1 MKKRNFWAKCIAFL
15 LVVVMVLSEQN
26 ITTLGETIGSYAQ
39 ERMAGSSEQETE
51 RAIIKEDSSQESS
64 SADGSSSS
72 SSETSQAESSA
83 TQNDSQ
89 QTQQTGKNSDAG
101 SAQTD
106 QGTSAPSGQ
115 QALTND
121 ASGADNAD
129 AQNEKKTADDKKN
142 NRQNAQKK
150 QKAKTEEQND
160 GQTAGNENGQDNGGN
175 NGENTGDKSGKTFKD
190 VAEENYGKNGKT
202 ETASVTFEQW
212 DDKDKVYAGETVNFE
227 VEYVLKAPAYYNY
240 GNQGEPLF
248 DTYDGTEIVL
258 HLPEGLSI
266 DESVEET
273 LAGID
278 IIAPDDN
285 PDFAAMQTK
294 PNDWVLKFEDNLAK
308 ISVVTGD
315 VTKSF
320 LLPIKVDG
328 NGTLEAG
335 HIFNFGSK
343 GTLAEIKT
351 SFTIMDRTGATD
363 TATDQKFDK
372 NIPTET
378 ERVNEQNKLTS
389 KTDDEW
395 IIKKTAVSEADGGVI
410 VSSDTVSSDKKTV
423 TVKYDLEVGLK
434 GEDGAIATEASVYG
448 RNGRVPFDSI
458 SLTEIPM
465 VTGPDGQKMAVQP
478 TSITVTPNYES
489 YTGGPITMVKAAS
502 GDSWNLPEDVS
513 TLPVDTCAG
522 KSAGDNVADSAP
534 YRSTYQVEM
543 VYDYAEF
550 ISHYYDPAE
559 KQGQVTIN
567 NKAELTY
574 TLKGLTQISSE
585 SDADQYTGEVTRPA
599 QLNLQKMIVAHGNST
614 SKEYTLT
621 NFPAGDPV
629 NGAVTYTIQKEDGS
643 LPQLYSRTEIN
654 NADGTTTYTYSKLEG
669 KEGEPVQ
676 VSYDKEKKVATVT
689 YTPSADNTTGQ
700 VSVWLDDGTYIVQE
714 TGMPANTVYDYVT
727 VNGKTVETSG
737 DSDNTAGSTAAA
749 EITIAQAG
757 TATAAFYNKEQLGSI
772 TMQKN
777 GVKSGETAGPLQGA
791 VFGLYESKDAAKAD
805 TNGTSPTAKATSNDK
820 GKIVFDRLTYSE
832 TGTTYYVKE
841 IQAPEDYRIDTEIYD
856 FTISSANPDVTLE
869 NPIVNTFNLAPV
881 KLQKYVWTGS
891 SAGDNGYVAVNS
903 VTSKIFNDNGGSF
916 SIEKKIVTTEGKTR
930 WEPVSDKS
938 ALTLGVNGDIETY
951 LPVYDDNGA
960 EITYRFKE
968 ILPESWH
975 ADDSTKETTE
985 TQTAADGSQKQ
996 VRVTYSEEFTLSD
1009 YLGKQPEEINND
1021 DVIKMYNNRS
1031 GSIRLTKDFYEATS
1045 GGMQK
1050 VSSGSDLTATFALY
1064 YSTSKDGTDLQ
1075 PYQIN
1080 GVTVAETVQAGKS
1093 VGFNDLPRKI
1103 NGEAVY
1109 YYLVETSASDGYAP
1123 SRGDKAKLT
1132 GQNQA
1137 TLTDKTVEIA
1147 VDTETKQCPVY
1158 GPFNFTEAISTGSSG
1173 GNENAEIIL
1182 DQTAIIKN
1190 VEQKVPL
1197 LVEKVNSYD
1206 DTFVPGAEYSV
1217 YEYEENKTTLKDYA
1231 DKSPIVQSDGT
1242 KLENIDIINGGTL
1255 VKLEPGN
1262 KYIVIETTV
1271 PTGYKDV
1278 TTAGLEEND
1287 SNPLIVDLTDITE
1300 GNVDTDEKKR
1310 TVRLRNQPDPK
1321 VQITKTLVNAD
1332 GSETTLNGVEFTVYT
1347 KTQDGTFTP
1356 ATIYGQT
1363 NYTITSGTS
1372 GNKQLP
1378 AGEYYLKEDIPE
1390 GNPNNILD
1398 PSEPAYS
1405 SLYPEK
1411 VTIDD
1416 KEVKIGERAEDGFY
1430 FGPYPVTDSKDI
1442 IDLGT
1447 IKNYSNKG
1455 AVTVTKKG
1463 AQVGTDDLLSLAGAE
1478 FTIYKK
1484 VIDDQNK
1491 EQLVNAGTA
1500 TSGSDGKATFS
1511 NLDIYDTNGQKITYV
1526 IEETTAPTGY
1536 TASEEELTVT
1546 LKPEETVTK
1555 GTNGAVLEI
1564 VNQPVTSF
1572 TVNKVYYNMW
1582 EHEFTQKEYELPGT
1596 VIALYEKTTDENGN
1610 VSYEYKDV
1618 KTTNE
1623 DGSVTFNNLEQ
1634 AKEYV
1639 AIEVR
1644 VPDGEEYQYLEPKDY
1659 QSDGIHKKVYLKPD
1673 YDPKSENAG
1682 LNNLPQTISG
1692 NELDQYYYV
1701 TKEANN
1707 TGKPENP
1714 SPETLV
1720 NVENW
1725 AQLQIRKFV
1734 TDNKG
1739 SEDESQREINNAQFD
1754 LYMQVVNDGIEPNE
1768 NGEIPLA
1775 YTEGSKNYK
1784 LVGSYSSGTL
1794 YDENGKRMDGW
1805 FGTDILKSADNVV
1818 YWLVEREA
1826 GIGAKI
1832 DKANVVTLIKRHD
1845 TSYVNATTGY
1855 QYVNEDGET
1864 ITCNPNNVLTYED
1877 NTVSKREF
1885 ENIPVDGDGG
1895 EMYSTVRIA
1904 KWAGSYDNKT
1914 GTKNKEYTPLGNAVF
1929 ELLLVDSSGRDYK
1942 TLDTLTT
1949 GLDNDTIGQPES
1961 TDEEDGS
1968 GTGEQDETQDKPLTS
1983 WASSKAFSW
1992 SQMETIKEELAGQG
2006 VSEETLNDIFRTDDE
2021 GNHYVRVM
2029 IKESK
2034 APSGYWAEKNTFY
2047 MYMFFQNKEVE
2058 NSSEGTEYIT
2068 TEIFN
2073 DAYYVTGDHN
2083 SAAYKDATLA
2093 ENQPDNT
2100 WAFYP
2105 TREGSDGQTYA
2116 LFDGNYTAP
2125 DDADGAA
2132 GKNAQQYRLVNW
2144 PVDRQPVTVQKY
2156 GYEVREGENSN
2167 LNMTSEELNDYY
2179 NNPSQSYTDR
2189 VPLQVT
2195 MRLERYMNGK
2205 WQAYAYS
2212 TEDTDGKFTTNARG
2226 YFAFPDGLP
2235 RGTYRIIEDPTNEQ
2249 LSGQLQNYENIYD
2262 GKGNFEGGSST
2273 EQKEAAYY
2281 FTVSGQNVHITMYN
2295 PKKLSLT
2302 VKKTDM
2308 SGDPVN
2314 SFEFT
2319 LSKVKDANNQPNSSK
2334 PQENTGTDGTATF
2347 DQLDTGTYKLDE
2359 ALSSTYSKK
2368 YFGKY
2373 FEKMYASY
2381 TRQDVEEVTG
2391 ENLGNMVNGN
2401 GIFLGYTRSLKTGPN
2416 GTSVQITKKTDLS
2429 DYRQSTGTPL
2439 SVLTV
2444 ENPVKDDFQIKKTD
2458 TDTLVR
2464 NLPGAKFDIYYVSF
2478 DQVVED
2484 DSDIFGTATPPT
2496 PVDIIKDSNSITGWT
2511 KFPGST
2517 TDDSEQNGDD
2527 YKGGYWVT
2535 GEDGIIQISNADP
2548 GIYQITEREAPTG
2561 YNKSNTTQYIVLTG
2575 GLNIGTVTID
2585 GASIK
2590 KVEPD
2595 TAETGTTGVDTANT
2609 DILTFTNEAQVTLT
2623 VSKTINDGNDGNVK
2637 VPDSQKSDFTFELYG
2652 STTDAGGKIVVNTND
2667 VRTAKDGDK
2676 TISAVGDTTTETIT
2690 FTGLTRGE
2698 TYFLKETS
2706 MSKGFAL
2713 NNVTINTSQTGE
2725 ATGDS
2730 QTAGTAADNQTT
2742 AKVEKAGEYYKIT
2755 LPDTSAGLSIT
2766 ADNTYLYGQVSIMKV
2781 DGADGTR
2788 LSGAAFE
2795 VYRDGVKGTGT
2806 LLNDVDFEEE
2816 KDSTG
2821 KGTGIYT
2828 AKLLLTSI
2836 SGNTFYIYEKSAP
2849 DNYLPDESSYIKVT
2863 TLTPGQVAD
2872 VETKAKDELNKD
2884 WSSSKYATSGST
2896 ESNNE
2901 AMLGDYIFPNYKG
2914 ANIELVKYDN
2924 VRAAK
2929 NSSVESEKPAPLNGV
2944 TFTLYQRTINPKGNW
2959 SRADS
2964 DITGT
2969 DGKIQF
2975 LVNPD
2980 MQYALAEE
2988 STGLITNYQGL
2999 EGIYSYAGGT
3009 ESDSSLSTETVSVD
3023 GQDKTLY
3030 LLNNNALTKGETYA
3044 YNAYNIPYVNLE
3056 IRKFN
3061 ALEPSNEN
3069 VRMTAKAALYD
3080 VTDVESFKDSIASDE
3095 DVENFL
3101 AGTENGDG
3109 TRTEPTAIRSDIA
3122 VNNKT
3127 GQVSGES
3134 GIEYYSFATV
3144 QNVAV
3149 AGRTYLVVE
3158 TEAAGS
3164 TLIKD
3169 NKQVQWYDLITVP
3182 AGSRTAEAAVL
3193 KNVQG
3198 SVSSDLAKEVVDKKE
3213 SYTSLFTEGTTVQ
3226 YTIKPTVNSNK
3237 YPLSKFVVRDEGLTA
3252 YNGDTEL
3259 SGYMKDHYSLTE
3271 VTVGQATHDTKDY
3284 ADGNY
3289 PIMATVTFIGSDAQG
3304 QETVLG
3310 TPQTLDV
3317 SSQAQTFSLPADA
3330 AGKAEKV
3337 EISYASEGFKKATT
3351 FATGDNTTDGY
3362 VLGTDFKPGAITV
3375 TAVLDQQ
3382 GGMEP
3387 DGKTPQKAI
3396 TKVRNKTTS
3405 MLEYYTWT
3413 SGGQRVKAE
3422 PIPKESTADITFAE
3436 QQAAKVSITKTAGE
3450 DSARLGENISY
3461 TITLK
3466 NAEDAGA
3473 AMEDPYL
3480 VDFLPQGT
3488 TFVAYGN
3495 EDKNGDGKGDEVY
3508 LDAGDTGITLGSV
3521 TTMSQNGENAVRIN
3535 LDGSLQPGKSVQITL
3550 IAKVENAATSYG
3562 ASIINNVIAGS
3573 DEKGV
3578 VSDGNALGA
3587 SFKNAS
3593 GQWPGTMSSILADL
3607 QVDTNRINTFE
3618 DMLGNQSGDG
3628 VVAAQSSVNWT
3639 TQSDMVLVKSAKGN
3653 ADTNGSYSTNALSTV
3668 TNDANGAMN
3677 YRLSLSNTSALY
3689 GRTGISVIDI
3699 LPTFGD
3705 YTGGNTPRESVWGL
3719 TFGSVDNV
3727 SVITQTNEPGQTSQR
3742 YLNEGNEYK
3751 VYYYIGKLTADSEEI
3766 AQSDEHKMKYSDV
3779 YDDVMQ
3785 IDFNSTSTSLPTDWT
3800 AQRPADITDVTAF
3813 IVAVNPVIALTQGT
3827 TLVVDYTAKVN
3838 GGAGW
3843 DDNRLNE
3850 YSWQNTVNSFS
3861 AIYKNY
3867 KLNGERPENA
3877 KLASD
3882 YVNSNQVS
3890 GTIVPGQVKVGGH
3903 IWIDKDGDG
3912 VWEDGESVD
3921 NFVGT
3926 ALAEQNK
3933 EDVLIKNLLNDLG
3946 ITLYSYDGDSGTA
3959 QKVGT
3964 YDKSAD
3970 TNWLNKAYFEFGGL
3984 MPSMLLN
3991 GVNEDNAYKNDIQ
4004 PDTETAFGGGLLD
4017 VTKLKGTSPKT
4028 YRLGIDIP
4036 EDAGDYEVTDLGET
4050 TGKSRDPQLLMNPNT
4065 ITDAALKEDII
4076 SETKDNNFR
4085 RATVIDNTVESE
4097 QFYLWSRATD
4107 VYDQTKDLGIVP
4119 LRDLKI
4125 VKTAADSSSTKLEN
4139 VSLTVYGPFSDKKI
4153 ADGITEA
4160 DLTNGTTIMTNSSG
4174 EALFTDLLRF
4184 QNYVI
4189 MENSTVPGYE
4199 LDNATAT
4206 GGTGTNIE
4214 QRTVTMTNEEEQR
4227 EEKTVW
4233 ILKSPSPSITTSTE
4247 TVTVTNEKIP
4257 TKVTLKAS
4265 KTLENKDLGNQQFTF
4280 KLWDGTTGMDAIGN
4294 EEKLVDTK
4302 KNNASGEVTFEELSF
4317 NTTGS
4322 HTYYITEELHADSK
4336 GANPYQGITYDTS
4349 IYEVTVNVS
4358 WNPDD
4363 SNEKPIGLTSEVTYK
4378 KLDNQGNVLDESVSA
4393 NEVKFTNIYG
4403 AIGSWT
4409 PEGTKTL
4416 TGRDMK
4422 EGETYTFSVREVT
4435 TGDGQNTGDDTATGE
4450 TTVPADSTGSVT
4462 GGTDGQP
4469 SNITFT
4475 PINYTLDDVG
4485 THTYTIVEDKAG
4497 QKIAGVTYDNTT
4509 YTVEVTVEDNGD
4521 GTLDPHVTYKVG
4533 DTTANQADFTNI
4545 YEPTPITYKPYISKT
4560 LTGHELPVN
4569 TENKKEK
4576 TFTFSLSK
4584 GSCNPED
4591 GVQMPST
4598 KTLKIP
4604 ITKESNADASV
4615 VKSFG
4620 DITFTKAGTYS
4631 FTINEV
4637 KTNEVGVTYDETIW
4651 TVTVEVTDDK
4661 EGNLT
4666 KTVTYTNNK
4675 SQQAVT
4681 ITNDTIPFTNNY
4693 QPTSIEVPLSV
4704 SKAVEGANMPKP
4716 QTFTFKLSM
4725 NGQNEGSVIIP
4736 QEGITKE
4743 VTVSQTGEEYR
4754 ETVRFAPI
4762 TFTKAGTY
4770 TFKIEETA
4778 TLPDGYTMPT
4788 PTRYVQVVV
4797 SDNNGALQSSVTYY
4811 MSNPGVL
4818 DGDNTA
4824 SRFTNNYQ
4832 TVDVD
4837 FAPKVIKTLNGDIP
4851 AGTKEFQFKI
4861 ENISGDKT
4869 GFSITNADCVVGY
4882 TQTTG
4887 NKEASF
4893 EPITFTKAGEYKF
4906 RIEEISTD
4914 ADGNKGYTYD
4924 DSKWILTVNVVDDP
4938 DDNDNHLK
4946 ATGTYV
4952 KEDGSGSNNNAASFT
4967 NYYDVTPD
4975 TYAPQV
4981 KKTITGADIPTG
4993 REDEFDFTLTYK
5005 DAESAYVGED
5015 VTGSVKYGSD
5025 IMAVNDVKNLTMT
5038 GSGESSFEEL
5048 TFTKAGT
5055 YTFEIAET
5063 SGNQPGY
5070 KYDSSKWT
5078 LTVNVVDENGE
5089 LKATPSYTKAG
5100 DSSVTHATFTNTY
5113 SVTPDTFT
5121 PQVEKQFSD
5130 DSVTRPTAKDFTFKL
5145 TADEQNPAGGA
5156 FTGYDETTGSGTALE
5171 GANTIETKVNGSGT
5185 GAFDTITFTKAGTY
5199 NFRIQEEAG
5208 SDLGY
5213 TYDDAVWTLTVQV
5226 DDIGGALQVTN
5237 NDVTYQSND
5246 TTVEPNNEKAVFVNE
5261 YHYISSIIINKE
5273 VLRGNA
5279 VYETDDVFYAGI
5291 FRKVDNTGGGTGSET
5306 GNISYEI
5313 VKNVVVDNKTV
5324 ESGVVQLANND
5335 SVEVYVPLGGE
5346 DQTEAIT
5353 YYVFETDA
5361 KGHPLVSFDEDGNA
5375 VYNQSFAYEISSE
5388 STGKDETV
5396 NGRGEVYVTP
5406 DTAGAHPEVTI
5417 TNRATSVSIEKRDI
5431 SGNPLTGAFLE
5442 LWKQSDS
5449 VDVGVDAD
5457 ADRTKAANGDILLDT
5472 WTSDGTPHE
5481 LTAELAV
5488 GGTYYLREAE
5498 VPAGY
5503 VQAADILFTVEN
5515 GDPITLVME
5524 DENQAG
5530 VLGQIQVTKRL
5541 SAIDETTFDNID
5553 LVAEDATVYV
5563 GLFTDAQGEHPYGED
5578 YVKEIHIQDAS
5589 SGTVTFDNL
5598 PSGTYYVFETQQDGT
5613 VIPYGELQAD
5623 AAGSGAG
5630 FICAGDGS
5638 NGGVK
5643 EITLNPDTGAPEG
5656 STELGNVYYGDLP
5669 DGFAYQGELMITKA
5683 VMKDGAPADSS
5694 DTFYAGIFTS
5704 ETETVPYKVV
5714 ALKNNG
5720 TVTVEV
5726 PLGGENGMDPVT
5738 YYIYETDADGNKID
5752 KNSFAYTVSGE
5763 GTVDLDVDNTT
5774 AGRTIINTMASDP
5787 DTTRTI
5793 REKNDSD
5800 TKKISTDTSKKSTGT
5815 NRRTSSSKTGDDTRV
5830 GLYLL
5835 FFAAAAVGIIL
5846 TLRKRK
5852 EDKPE

>member
-64 SADGSSSS
+64 SAAGSSAS
-72 SSETSQAESSA
+72 SSETSQAESSVSK
-83 TQNDSQ
+83 NDSQ
-89 QTQQTGKNSDAG
+89 KTQQPDKNSGAD
-101 SAQTD
+101 SAQTG

-121 ASGADNAD
+121 ASGADNAG

-160 GQTAGNENGQDNGGN
+160 GQTAGDENGQDNGGN

-285 PDFAAMQTK
+285 PDFADMQTK

-434 GEDGAIATEASVYG
+434 GKDGAIATEASVYG

-458 SLTEIPM
+458 SLTEIPT

-489 YTGGPITMVKAAS
+489 YTGRPITMVKAAS
-502 GDSWNLPEDVS
+502 GDSWNLPKDVS
-513 TLPVDTCAG
+513 NLPVDTCAG
-522 KSAGDNVADSAP
+522 KSVGDNVADSAP
-534 YRSTYQVEM
+534 YRSTYRVEM

-599 QLNLQKMIVAHGNST
+599 QLNLQKMIVAHGDST
-614 SKEYTLT
+614 SKEYTLA

-629 NGAVTYTIQKEDGS
+629 NNAVTYTIQEKDNTP
-643 LPQLYSRTEIN
+643 LQFYSRTETQN
-654 NADGTTTYTYSKLEG
+654 EDGTTTYTYNKLEG

-676 VSYDKEKKVATVT
+676 VSYNKAKTVATVI
-689 YTPSADNTTGQ
+689 YTPSADNTSGQ

-714 TGMPANTVYDYVT
+714 TGMPANTVYDHVT
-727 VNGKTVETSG
+727 VDGETVETSG

-777 GVKSGETAGPLQGA
+777 GVKSGETGGPLQGA

-820 GKIVFDRLTYSE
+820 GEVVFERLIYSE

-841 IQAPEDYRIDTEIYD
+841 IQAPEDYRIDTTIHECPISSTNPD
-856 FTISSANPDVTLE
+856 FTLQ
-869 NPIVNTFNLAPV
+869 NPIVNTYNLAPV
-881 KLQKYVWTGS
+881 KLQKYVWNGS
-891 SAGDNGYVAVNS
+891 ADNDGYVKVGSA
-903 VTSKIFNDNGGSF
+903 TSTIFNSNGGSF
-916 SIEKKIVTTEGKTR
+916 SIEKKVVTSDGET
-930 WEPVSDKS
+930 WETVSDKS
-938 ALTLGVNGDIETY
+938 ALILGSNGDIVTY
-951 LPVYDDNGA
+951 LPVYDDNGNV
-960 EITYRFKE
+960 ITYRFKE
-968 ILPESWH
+968 ILPEGWH
-975 ADDSTKETTE
+975 ADDPTKETTE
-985 TQTAADGSQKQ
+985 TQTNSDGTQKQ
-996 VRVTYSEEFTLSD
+996 VRVTCSKGFNLVKS
-1009 YLGKQPEEINND
+1009 LGKQPDEIEATDIIEMKND
-1021 DVIKMYNNRS
+1021 RS
-1031 GSIRLTKDFYEATS
+1031 GSIEVTKDFYEAAS

-1050 VSSGSDLTATFALY
+1050 VSSGSNLTATFALY
-1064 YSTSKDGTDLQ
+1064 YSTKDDRTELQ
-1075 PYQIN
+1075 PYQNITKD
-1080 GVTVAETVQAGKS
+1080 VKAGTS
-1093 VGFNDLPRKI
+1093 VKFKDLPRTI
-1103 NGEAVY
+1103 DGNAVY
-1109 YYLVETSASDGYAP
+1109 YYLVETSAPDGYAP
-1123 SRGDKAKLT
+1123 SPSQKDKKNFL
-1132 GQNQA
+1132 GKNQA
-1137 TLTDKTVEIA
+1137 ALLDNTLKVMVNEEERD
-1147 VDTETKQCPVY
+1147 CPVY
-1158 GPFNFTEAISTGSSG
+1158 GPFNFTEEISTGSSG
-1173 GNENAEIIL
+1173 GTVNTEIVL

-1197 LVEKVNSYD
+1197 LVKKENSYD
-1206 DTFVPGAEYSV
+1206 KTFVKGTAYSV
-1217 YEYEENKTTLKDYA
+1217 YEYVEGKTSYDYYKNQTPVNGLNNIEIDSEN
-1231 DKSPIVQSDGT
+1231 
-1242 KLENIDIINGGTL
+1242 GTL
-1255 VKLEPGN
+1255 SKLEPGG

-1271 PTGYKDV
+1271 PSRYKDV
-1278 TTAGLEEND
+1278 TMNEANEGE
-1287 SNPLIVDLTDITE
+1287 NPLLVDLTDITE
-1300 GNVDTDEKKR
+1300 GSIDTDEEAR
-1310 TVRLRNQPDPK
+1310 TVTLKNRPDPK
-1321 VQITKTLVNAD
+1321 VQITKTLVNAS
-1332 GSETTLNGVEFTVYT
+1332 GQETPLNGVKFGVYKKTVE
-1347 KTQDGTFTP
+1347 GESVTFTP
-1356 ATIYGQT
+1356 VTIYGEA

-1378 AGEYYLKEDIPE
+1378 AGKYYLKEVIPE

-1398 PSEPAYS
+1398 PSDKAYE
-1405 SLYPEK
+1405 SLYLET
-1411 VTIDD
+1411 VTIDG
-1416 KEVKIGERAEDGFY
+1416 KEVEIGERAEDGFY
-1430 FGPYPVTDSKDI
+1430 FGPYTVTDSKDI

-1455 AVTVTKKG
+1455 TVTVTKKG
-1463 AQVGTDDLLSLAGAE
+1463 AQVGKDELLPLANAE
-1478 FTIYKK
+1478 FTIYKQGETPTE
-1484 VIDDQNK
+1484 DSP
-1491 EQLVNAGTA
+1491 TA

-1511 NLDIYDTNGQKITYV
+1511 NLDIYDNNGQKITYV
-1526 IEETTAPTGY
+1526 IEETTAPIDY
-1536 TASEEELTVT
+1536 TASEEKFTVQLEPGKTVT
-1546 LKPEETVTK
+1546 MDTSDKELV
-1555 GTNGAVLEI
+1555 I

-1582 EHEFTQKEYELPGT
+1582 EHEFTQKKYKLPGA
-1596 VIALYEKTTDENGN
+1596 VIALYEKTTNNSGETI
-1610 VSYEYKDV
+1610 YEYEDV

-1634 AKEYV
+1634 EKEYV

-1644 VPDGEEYQYLEPKDY
+1644 VPEGEEYQYLEPKDY
-1659 QSDGIHKKVYLKPD
+1659 QSDGTHKKVYLEPD
-1673 YDPKSENAG
+1673 YDPKSENST
-1682 LNNLPQTISG
+1682 LNTLPSPISV
-1692 NELDQYYYV
+1692 NDLDKYYYV
-1701 TKEANN
+1701 RKEANS
-1707 TGKPENP
+1707 TGDPVNP

-1739 SEDESQREINNAQFD
+1739 KDNESQREINNAQFD
-1754 LYMQVVNDGIEPNE
+1754 LYMQVVDNS
-1768 NGEIPLA
+1768 EITPDASGKLPLA
-1775 YTEGSKNYK
+1775 YTEGSKDYK
-1784 LVGSYSSGTL
+1784 LIGSYSSGTL

-1832 DKANVVTLIKRHD
+1832 DGKNVVTLIKRHD
-1845 TSYVNATTGY
+1845 TNYVNNTTY
-1855 QYVNEDGET
+1855 TLDGQEVHPT
-1864 ITCNPNNVLTYED
+1864 NVMEYWD
-1877 NTVSKREF
+1877 NRVTQESF

-1914 GTKNKEYTPLGNAVF
+1914 GNKNEEYTPLGNAVF

-1949 GLDNDTIGQPES
+1949 GLDNNQIGQ
-1961 TDEEDGS
+1961 TRGQ
-1968 GTGEQDETQDKPLTS
+1968 GAKPLTS

-1992 SQMETIKEELAGQG
+1992 SQMETIKEELAEQG
-2006 VSEETLNDIFRTDDE
+2006 VSETILNDIFRTDKE

-2047 MYMFFQNKEVE
+2047 MYMFFQNNEVE
-2058 NSSEGTEYIT
+2058 GSSEGTKHIT

-2073 DAYYVTGDHN
+2073 DAYYVKGNHN
-2083 SAAYKDATLA
+2083 SDAYKNTALA
-2093 ENQPDNT
+2093 ENQSSDT

-2105 TREGSDGQTYA
+2105 TTKSDEGTGYDSFNGE
-2116 LFDGNYTAP
+2116 YTAP
-2125 DDADGAA
+2125 SDADGAQ
-2132 GKNAQQYRLVNW
+2132 GQGNAQQYRLVNW

-2179 NNPSQSYTDR
+2179 NDSSQLYTDR

-2195 MRLERYMNGK
+2195 MRLERYMDGK

-2212 TEDTDGKFTTNARG
+2212 TGNAAGEDTAETATGEKNAAGTGEFTTNARG

-2235 RGTYRIIEDPTNEQ
+2235 RGTYRIIEDPTDEQ
-2249 LSGQLQNYENIYD
+2249 LQGQMQYYENIYD

-2308 SGDPVN
+2308 SGSPVN
-2314 SFEFT
+2314 SFRFT
-2319 LSKVKDANNQPNSSK
+2319 LSKVKDANDQPDSSSLPK
-2334 PQENTGTDGTATF
+2334 NTVNDGTATF

-2381 TRQDVEEVTG
+2381 TRQDVESGTTG
-2391 ENLGNMVNGN
+2391 ESLNNMVNGN
-2401 GIFLGYTRSLKTGPN
+2401 GIFLGYTRSLKSGPN

-2478 DQVVED
+2478 DQVVD
-2484 DSDIFGTATPPT
+2484 AASDIFGTAASPT

-2511 KFPGST
+2511 KFLGST

-2548 GIYQITEREAPTG
+2548 GIYRITEQEAPAG
-2561 YNKSNTTQYIVLTG
+2561 YNKSGTPQYIVLTG
-2575 GLNIGTVTID
+2575 GLNIGEVKI
-2585 GASIK
+2585 GNASIK
-2590 KVEPD
+2590 VVKPD

-2623 VSKTINDGNDGNVK
+2623 VSKTINDGNVK
-2637 VPDSQKSDFTFELYG
+2637 VPDGLSSNFTFELYG

-2742 AKVEKAGEYYKIT
+2742 AKVDKDGEYYKIT
-2755 LPDTSAGLSIT
+2755 LPDTSAGLSVT
-2766 ADNTYLYGQVSIMKV
+2766 AENTYLYGQVSIMKV

-2816 KDSTG
+2816 KDSIG

-2828 AKLLLTSI
+2828 AKLPLTSI

-2863 TLTPGQVAD
+2863 TLTPGQVIN
-2872 VETKAKDELNKD
+2872 VETEAKEELQKQ
-2884 WSSSKYATSGST
+2884 WTQTKYVTS
-2896 ESNNE
+2896 ESIKNNNE

-3009 ESDSSLSTETVSVD
+3009 ESDNSLSTETVSVD

-3080 VTDVESFKDSIASDE
+3080 VTDVESFKNSIASDE

-3144 QNVAV
+3144 QNAAV

-3158 TEAAGS
+3158 TEATGS

-3198 SVSSDLAKEVVDKKE
+3198 GVSSDLAKEVVDKQE
-3213 SYTSLFTEGTTVQ
+3213 SYTSLFTEGATVQ

-3237 YPLSKFVVRDEGLTA
+3237 YPLSRFVVRDEGLTA

-3284 ADGNY
+3284 AAGNY

-3317 SSQAQTFSLPADA
+3317 SSQAQTFSLPANA

-3337 EISYASEGFKKATT
+3337 EISYASENFKTETT
-3351 FATGDNTTDGY
+3351 FATGDDTTDGY
-3362 VLGTDFKPGAITV
+3362 VLGADFKPGAITV
-3375 TAVLDQQ
+3375 TAMLDQQ
-3382 GGMEP
+3382 GGMEA

-3396 TKVRNKTTS
+3396 TKVRNKATS
-3405 MLEYYTWT
+3405 TLEYYSWT
-3413 SGGQRVKAE
+3413 SDGKRIKAK
-3422 PIPKESTADITFAE
+3422 PIPKEATADITFAE

-3466 NAEDAGA
+3466 NAGDAGA

-3488 TFVAYGN
+3488 TFVVYGN

-3535 LDGSLQPGKSVQITL
+3535 LNGSLQPGKSVQITL
-3550 IAKVENAATSYG
+3550 IARVENAATSYG
-3562 ASIINNVIAGS
+3562 AAITNNVIAGS
-3573 DEKGV
+3573 AEKGV
-3578 VSDGNALGA
+3578 VSEGNSLGA

-3751 VYYYIGKLTADSEEI
+3751 VYYYTGKLTADSEEL
-3766 AQSDEHKMKYSDV
+3766 AQSDEHKTKYSDV

-3785 IDFNSTSTSLPTDWT
+3785 IDFNSTFLPTDWT

-3813 IVAVNPVIALTQGT
+3813 VVAVNPVIALTQGT
-3827 TLVVDYTAKVN
+3827 TLVIDYTAKVN
-3838 GGAGW
+3838 GGKGW
-3843 DDNRLNE
+3843 DDNKLNE

-3861 AIYKNY
+3861 ATYKNY
-3867 KLNGERPENA
+3867 KLNGEKPEDA
-3877 KLASD
+3877 VQASD

-3912 VWEDGESVD
+3912 IWEDGESVD

-3926 ALAEQNK
+3926 ELVEQNE
-3933 EDVLIKNLLNDLG
+3933 EDVLIKNLLNGLG

-3959 QKVGT
+3959 QEVGT

-4036 EDAGDYEVTDLGET
+4036 ADAGDYEVTDLGET

-4085 RATVIDNTVESE
+4085 RATVIDDTVESE

-4139 VSLTVYGPFSDKKI
+4139 VSFTVYGPFSDEKI
-4153 ADGITEA
+4153 AGGITEA
-4160 DLTNGTTIMTNSSG
+4160 DLTNGTPITTNPDG

-4189 MENSTVPGYE
+4189 MENSTAQGYK

-4214 QRTVTMTNEEEQR
+4214 PGTVTMTDGET
-4227 EEKTVW
+4227 KAVW

-4265 KTLENKDLGNQQFTF
+4265 KTLEKKDLGNQQFTF

-4302 KNNASGEVTFEELSF
+4302 KNNASGEVTFKELSF
-4317 NTTGS
+4317 NTTGL
-4322 HTYYITEELHADSK
+4322 HTYYITEELPADSQ

-4393 NEVKFTNIYG
+4393 NDVKFTNIYG
-4403 AIGSWT
+4403 ATGSWT

-4422 EGETYTFSVREVT
+4422 TGASPDGNETFTFSVKE
-4435 TGDGQNTGDDTATGE
+4435 GD
-4450 TTVPADSTGSVT
+4450 TVVSTGTAS
-4462 GGTDGQP
+4462 GGTDGQ
-4469 SNITFT
+4469 SVAITFDE
-4475 PINYTLDDVG
+4475 IEYDLSDVG

-4497 QKIAGVTYDNTT
+4497 QNVAGVTYDNTI

-4521 GTLDPHVTYKVG
+4521 GTLDPHATYKVG

-4725 NGQNEGSVIIP
+4725 NGQNDGSVNIP

-4743 VTVSQTGEEYR
+4743 VTVSQTGEEHR
-4754 ETVRFAPI
+4754 ETVRFDPI

-4818 DGDNTA
+4818 DGDNTE

-4967 NYYDVTPD
+4967 NSYDVTPD

-4993 REDEFDFTLTYK
+4993 REDKFDFTLTYK

-5025 IMAVNDVKNLTMT
+5025 VMAVNDVKNLTIT

-5055 YTFEIAET
+5055 YIFEITET

-5089 LKATPSYTKAG
+5089 LKATPSYTKTD
-5100 DSSVTHATFTNTY
+5100 DSSTTHATFTNTY
-5113 SVTPDTFT
+5113 AVTPDTFT

-5130 DSVTRPTAKDFTFKL
+5130 DSVARPNAKDFIFKL
-5145 TADEQNPAGGA
+5145 TVDEQNPAGGA
-5156 FTGYDETTGSGTALE
+5156 FTGYVDEANTGTALE

-5185 GAFDTITFTKAGTY
+5185 EAFDTITFTKAGTY
-5199 NFRIQEEAG
+5199 KFRIKEEAG
-5208 SDLGY
+5208 NDLGY

-5226 DDIGGALQVTN
+5226 EDIGGALQVTN

-5261 YHYISSIIINKE
+5261 YHYISSIIINKK

-5279 VYETDDVFYAGI
+5279 VYETDNVFYAGI
-5291 FRKVDNTGGGTGSET
+5291 FRKVDNTGGGTGGET
-5306 GNISYEI
+5306 GNISYKI
-5313 VKNVVVDNKTV
+5313 VKNVVVDNQTV

-5346 DQTEAIT
+5346 DQTKAIT

-5361 KGHPLVSFDEDGNA
+5361 EGHPLVSFDEDGNA
-5375 VYNQSFAYEISSE
+5375 VYNQPFAYEISSE
-5388 STGKDETV
+5388 STGEDGTV

-5406 DTAGAHPEVTI
+5406 DTTRERPGVTI

-5431 SGNPLTGAFLE
+5431 SGNPLTGAILE
-5442 LWKQSDS
+5442 LWKQADS
-5449 VDVGVDAD
+5449 VDARVAAD
-5457 ADRTKAANGDILLDT
+5457 EDRTKAANGDILLEK
-5472 WTSDGTPHE
+5472 WTSDGTPRE

-5515 GDPITLVME
+5515 GDPITLIME
-5524 DENQAG
+5524 DENQAN

-5714 ALKNNG
+5714 ALENNG

-5787 DTTRTI
+5787 DTTRTV

-5852 EDKPE
+5852 EDKAE

>member
-1 MKKRNFWAKCIAFL
+1 
-15 LVVVMVLSEQN
+15 
-26 ITTLGETIGSYAQ
+26 
-39 ERMAGSSEQETE
+39 
-51 RAIIKEDSSQESS
+51 
-64 SADGSSSS
+64 
-72 SSETSQAESSA
+72 
-83 TQNDSQ
+83 
-89 QTQQTGKNSDAG
+89 
-101 SAQTD
+101 
-106 QGTSAPSGQ
+106 
-115 QALTND
+115 
-121 ASGADNAD
+121 
-129 AQNEKKTADDKKN
+129 
-142 NRQNAQKK
+142 
-150 QKAKTEEQND
+150 
-160 GQTAGNENGQDNGGN
+160 
-175 NGENTGDKSGKTFKD
+175 
-190 VAEENYGKNGKT
+190 
-202 ETASVTFEQW
+202 
-212 DDKDKVYAGETVNFE
+212 
-227 VEYVLKAPAYYNY
+227 
-240 GNQGEPLF
+240 
-248 DTYDGTEIVL
+248 
-258 HLPEGLSI
+258 
-266 DESVEET
+266 
-273 LAGID
+273 
-278 IIAPDDN
+278 
-285 PDFAAMQTK
+285 
-294 PNDWVLKFEDNLAK
+294 
-308 ISVVTGD
+308 
-315 VTKSF
+315 
-320 LLPIKVDG
+320 
-328 NGTLEAG
+328 
-335 HIFNFGSK
+335 
-343 GTLAEIKT
+343 
-351 SFTIMDRTGATD
+351 
-363 TATDQKFDK
+363 
-372 NIPTET
+372 
-378 ERVNEQNKLTS
+378 
-389 KTDDEW
+389 
-395 IIKKTAVSEADGGVI
+395 
-410 VSSDTVSSDKKTV
+410 
-423 TVKYDLEVGLK
+423 
-434 GEDGAIATEASVYG
+434 
-448 RNGRVPFDSI
+448 
-458 SLTEIPM
+458 
-465 VTGPDGQKMAVQP
+465 
-478 TSITVTPNYES
+478 
-489 YTGGPITMVKAAS
+489 
-502 GDSWNLPEDVS
+502 
-513 TLPVDTCAG
+513 
-522 KSAGDNVADSAP
+522 
-534 YRSTYQVEM
+534 
-543 VYDYAEF
+543 
-550 ISHYYDPAE
+550 
-559 KQGQVTIN
+559 
-567 NKAELTY
+567 
-574 TLKGLTQISSE
+574 
-585 SDADQYTGEVTRPA
+585 
-599 QLNLQKMIVAHGNST
+599 
-614 SKEYTLT
+614 
-621 NFPAGDPV
+621 
-629 NGAVTYTIQKEDGS
+629 
-643 LPQLYSRTEIN
+643 
-654 NADGTTTYTYSKLEG
+654 
-669 KEGEPVQ
+669 
-676 VSYDKEKKVATVT
+676 
-689 YTPSADNTTGQ
+689 
-700 VSVWLDDGTYIVQE
+700 
-714 TGMPANTVYDYVT
+714 
-727 VNGKTVETSG
+727 
-737 DSDNTAGSTAAA
+737 
-749 EITIAQAG
+749 
-757 TATAAFYNKEQLGSI
+757 
-772 TMQKN
+772 
-777 GVKSGETAGPLQGA
+777 
-791 VFGLYESKDAAKAD
+791 
-805 TNGTSPTAKATSNDK
+805 
-820 GKIVFDRLTYSE
+820 
-832 TGTTYYVKE
+832 
-841 IQAPEDYRIDTEIYD
+841 
-856 FTISSANPDVTLE
+856 
-869 NPIVNTFNLAPV
+869 
-881 KLQKYVWTGS
+881 
-891 SAGDNGYVAVNS
+891 
-903 VTSKIFNDNGGSF
+903 
-916 SIEKKIVTTEGKTR
+916 
-930 WEPVSDKS
+930 
-938 ALTLGVNGDIETY
+938 
-951 LPVYDDNGA
+951 
-960 EITYRFKE
+960 
-968 ILPESWH
+968 
-975 ADDSTKETTE
+975 
-985 TQTAADGSQKQ
+985 
-996 VRVTYSEEFTLSD
+996 
-1009 YLGKQPEEINND
+1009 
-1021 DVIKMYNNRS
+1021 
-1031 GSIRLTKDFYEATS
+1031 
-1045 GGMQK
+1045 
-1050 VSSGSDLTATFALY
+1050 
-1064 YSTSKDGTDLQ
+1064 
-1075 PYQIN
+1075 
-1080 GVTVAETVQAGKS
+1080 
-1093 VGFNDLPRKI
+1093 
-1103 NGEAVY
+1103 
-1109 YYLVETSASDGYAP
+1109 
-1123 SRGDKAKLT
+1123 
-1132 GQNQA
+1132 
-1137 TLTDKTVEIA
+1137 
-1147 VDTETKQCPVY
+1147 
-1158 GPFNFTEAISTGSSG
+1158 
-1173 GNENAEIIL
+1173 
-1182 DQTAIIKN
+1182 
-1190 VEQKVPL
+1190 
-1197 LVEKVNSYD
+1197 
-1206 DTFVPGAEYSV
+1206 
-1217 YEYEENKTTLKDYA
+1217 
-1231 DKSPIVQSDGT
+1231 
-1242 KLENIDIINGGTL
+1242 
-1255 VKLEPGN
+1255 
-1262 KYIVIETTV
+1262 
-1271 PTGYKDV
+1271 
-1278 TTAGLEEND
+1278 
-1287 SNPLIVDLTDITE
+1287 
-1300 GNVDTDEKKR
+1300 
-1310 TVRLRNQPDPK
+1310 
-1321 VQITKTLVNAD
+1321 
-1332 GSETTLNGVEFTVYT
+1332 
-1347 KTQDGTFTP
+1347 
-1356 ATIYGQT
+1356 
-1363 NYTITSGTS
+1363 
-1372 GNKQLP
+1372 
-1378 AGEYYLKEDIPE
+1378 
-1390 GNPNNILD
+1390 
-1398 PSEPAYS
+1398 
-1405 SLYPEK
+1405 
-1411 VTIDD
+1411 
-1416 KEVKIGERAEDGFY
+1416 
-1430 FGPYPVTDSKDI
+1430 
-1442 IDLGT
+1442 
-1447 IKNYSNKG
+1447 
-1455 AVTVTKKG
+1455 
-1463 AQVGTDDLLSLAGAE
+1463 
-1478 FTIYKK
+1478 
-1484 VIDDQNK
+1484 
-1491 EQLVNAGTA
+1491 
-1500 TSGSDGKATFS
+1500 
-1511 NLDIYDTNGQKITYV
+1511 
-1526 IEETTAPTGY
+1526 
-1536 TASEEELTVT
+1536 
-1546 LKPEETVTK
+1546 
-1555 GTNGAVLEI
+1555 
-1564 VNQPVTSF
+1564 
-1572 TVNKVYYNMW
+1572 
-1582 EHEFTQKEYELPGT
+1582 
-1596 VIALYEKTTDENGN
+1596 
-1610 VSYEYKDV
+1610 
-1618 KTTNE
+1618 
-1623 DGSVTFNNLEQ
+1623 
-1634 AKEYV
+1634 
-1639 AIEVR
+1639 
-1644 VPDGEEYQYLEPKDY
+1644 
-1659 QSDGIHKKVYLKPD
+1659 
-1673 YDPKSENAG
+1673 
-1682 LNNLPQTISG
+1682 
-1692 NELDQYYYV
+1692 
-1701 TKEANN
+1701 
-1707 TGKPENP
+1707 
-1714 SPETLV
+1714 
-1720 NVENW
+1720 
-1725 AQLQIRKFV
+1725 
-1734 TDNKG
+1734 
-1739 SEDESQREINNAQFD
+1739 
-1754 LYMQVVNDGIEPNE
+1754 
-1768 NGEIPLA
+1768 
-1775 YTEGSKNYK
+1775 
-1784 LVGSYSSGTL
+1784 
-1794 YDENGKRMDGW
+1794 
-1805 FGTDILKSADNVV
+1805 
-1818 YWLVEREA
+1818 
-1826 GIGAKI
+1826 
-1832 DKANVVTLIKRHD
+1832 
-1845 TSYVNATTGY
+1845 
-1855 QYVNEDGET
+1855 
-1864 ITCNPNNVLTYED
+1864 
-1877 NTVSKREF
+1877 
-1885 ENIPVDGDGG
+1885 
-1895 EMYSTVRIA
+1895 
-1904 KWAGSYDNKT
+1904 
-1914 GTKNKEYTPLGNAVF
+1914 
-1929 ELLLVDSSGRDYK
+1929 
-1942 TLDTLTT
+1942 
-1949 GLDNDTIGQPES
+1949 
-1961 TDEEDGS
+1961 
-1968 GTGEQDETQDKPLTS
+1968 
-1983 WASSKAFSW
+1983 
-1992 SQMETIKEELAGQG
+1992 
-2006 VSEETLNDIFRTDDE
+2006 
-2021 GNHYVRVM
+2021 
-2029 IKESK
+2029 
-2034 APSGYWAEKNTFY
+2034 
-2047 MYMFFQNKEVE
+2047 
-2058 NSSEGTEYIT
+2058 
-2068 TEIFN
+2068 
-2073 DAYYVTGDHN
+2073 
-2083 SAAYKDATLA
+2083 
-2093 ENQPDNT
+2093 
-2100 WAFYP
+2100 
-2105 TREGSDGQTYA
+2105 
-2116 LFDGNYTAP
+2116 
-2125 DDADGAA
+2125 
-2132 GKNAQQYRLVNW
+2132 
-2144 PVDRQPVTVQKY
+2144 
-2156 GYEVREGENSN
+2156 
-2167 LNMTSEELNDYY
+2167 
-2179 NNPSQSYTDR
+2179 
-2189 VPLQVT
+2189 
-2195 MRLERYMNGK
+2195 
-2205 WQAYAYS
+2205 
-2212 TEDTDGKFTTNARG
+2212 
-2226 YFAFPDGLP
+2226 
-2235 RGTYRIIEDPTNEQ
+2235 
-2249 LSGQLQNYENIYD
+2249 
-2262 GKGNFEGGSST
+2262 
-2273 EQKEAAYY
+2273 
-2281 FTVSGQNVHITMYN
+2281 
-2295 PKKLSLT
+2295 
-2302 VKKTDM
+2302 
-2308 SGDPVN
+2308 
-2314 SFEFT
+2314 
-2319 LSKVKDANNQPNSSK
+2319 
-2334 PQENTGTDGTATF
+2334 
-2347 DQLDTGTYKLDE
+2347 
-2359 ALSSTYSKK
+2359 
-2368 YFGKY
+2368 
-2373 FEKMYASY
+2373 
-2381 TRQDVEEVTG
+2381 
-2391 ENLGNMVNGN
+2391 
-2401 GIFLGYTRSLKTGPN
+2401 
-2416 GTSVQITKKTDLS
+2416 
-2429 DYRQSTGTPL
+2429 
-2439 SVLTV
+2439 
-2444 ENPVKDDFQIKKTD
+2444 
-2458 TDTLVR
+2458 
-2464 NLPGAKFDIYYVSF
+2464 
-2478 DQVVED
+2478 
-2484 DSDIFGTATPPT
+2484 
-2496 PVDIIKDSNSITGWT
+2496 
-2511 KFPGST
+2511 
-2517 TDDSEQNGDD
+2517 
-2527 YKGGYWVT
+2527 
-2535 GEDGIIQISNADP
+2535 
-2548 GIYQITEREAPTG
+2548 
-2561 YNKSNTTQYIVLTG
+2561 
-2575 GLNIGTVTID
+2575 
-2585 GASIK
+2585 
-2590 KVEPD
+2590 
-2595 TAETGTTGVDTANT
+2595 
-2609 DILTFTNEAQVTLT
+2609 
-2623 VSKTINDGNDGNVK
+2623 
-2637 VPDSQKSDFTFELYG
+2637 
-2652 STTDAGGKIVVNTND
+2652 
-2667 VRTAKDGDK
+2667 
-2676 TISAVGDTTTETIT
+2676 
-2690 FTGLTRGE
+2690 
-2698 TYFLKETS
+2698 

-2742 AKVEKAGEYYKIT
+2742 AKVDKDGEYYKIT
-2755 LPDTSAGLSIT
+2755 LPDTSVGLSVT
-2766 ADNTYLYGQVSIMKV
+2766 AENTYLYGQVSIMKV

-2788 LSGAAFE
+2788 LSEAAFE

-2863 TLTPGQVAD
+2863 TLMPGQVID
-2872 VETKAKDELNKD
+2872 VETEAKEELQKQ
-2884 WSSSKYATSGST
+2884 WTQTKYVTSGSIKN
-2896 ESNNE
+2896 NNE

-2929 NSSVESEKPAPLNGV
+2929 NNSVESEKPNPLNGV
-2944 TFTLYQRTINPKGNW
+2944 TFTLYQRTINSQGNW

-2964 DITGT
+2964 GITGK

-2988 STGLITNYQGL
+2988 STGLTNYQGL
-2999 EGIYSYAGGT
+2999 EGIYSYADGA
-3009 ESDSSLSTETVSVD
+3009 EFENSLSTETVTID
-3023 GQDKTLY
+3023 NQPKTLY
-3030 LLNNNALTKGETYA
+3030 LLNNDALTKGATYA

-3056 IRKFN
+3056 IRKFD

-3069 VRMTAKAALYD
+3069 ARMTAKAALYD
-3080 VTDVESFKDSIASDE
+3080 VTDVESFKDGAASDE

-3134 GIEYYSFATV
+3134 GTEYYSFATV

-3158 TEAAGS
+3158 TEATGS

-3226 YTIKPTVNSNK
+3226 YTITPNVNSNK

-3284 ADGNY
+3284 AAGNY

-3310 TPQTLDV
+3310 TPQKLDV
-3317 SSQAQTFSLPADA
+3317 SSQAQTFSLPANA

-3337 EISYASEGFKKATT
+3337 EISYASENFKTATT
-3351 FATGDNTTDGY
+3351 LATGDDTTDGY
-3362 VLGTDFKPGAITV
+3362 VLGADFKPGAITV
-3375 TAVLDQQ
+3375 TAMLDQQ
-3382 GGMEP
+3382 GGMEA

-3396 TKVRNKTTS
+3396 TKVRNKATS
-3405 MLEYYTWT
+3405 TLEYYSWT
-3413 SGGQRVKAE
+3413 SDGKRIKAKS
-3422 PIPKESTADITFAE
+3422 IPKEATADITFAE

-3466 NAEDAGA
+3466 NAGDAGA

-3488 TFVAYGN
+3488 TFVVYGN

-3535 LDGSLQPGKSVQITL
+3535 LNGSLQPGKSVRITL
-3550 IAKVENAATSYG
+3550 IARVENAATSYG
-3562 ASIINNVIAGS
+3562 ASITNNVIAGS
-3573 DEKGV
+3573 AEKGV
-3578 VSDGNALGA
+3578 VSEGNSLGA
-3587 SFKNAS
+3587 SFKNAN

-3618 DMLGNQSGDG
+3618 DMLDNQSGDG

-3668 TNDANGAMN
+3668 TNDADGAMN

-3727 SVITQTNEPGQTSQR
+3727 SVITQTNEPGQTRQI
-3742 YLNEGNEYK
+3742 YLNESSEYK
-3751 VYYYIGKLTADSEEI
+3751 VYYYTGKLTADSEEL
-3766 AQSDEHKMKYSDV
+3766 AQSDDQKAKYSAV

-3785 IDFNSTSTSLPTDWT
+3785 IDFNSTSLPTNWT
-3800 AQRPADITDVTAF
+3800 AQRPTDITEVTAF
-3813 IVAVNPVIALTQGT
+3813 VVAVNPVIALTQGT
-3827 TLVVDYTAKVN
+3827 TLVIDYTAKVN
-3838 GGAGW
+3838 GGNGW
-3843 DDNRLNE
+3843 DNDKLNE

-3861 AIYKNY
+3861 ATYKNY
-3867 KLNGERPENA
+3867 KLNGEKPEDA
-3877 KLASD
+3877 VQASD

-3912 VWEDGESVD
+3912 IWEDGESVD

-3926 ALAEQNK
+3926 ELVEQNE
-3933 EDVLIKNLLNDLG
+3933 EDVLIKNLLNGLG

-3959 QKVGT
+3959 QEVGT

-4036 EDAGDYEVTDLGET
+4036 ADAGDYEVTDLGET

-4085 RATVIDNTVESE
+4085 RATVIDDTVESE

-4125 VKTAADSSSTKLEN
+4125 VKTAADSSSTKLED
-4139 VSLTVYGPFSDKKI
+4139 VSFTVYGPFSDEKI
-4153 ADGITEA
+4153 AGGITEA
-4160 DLTNGTTIMTNSSG
+4160 DLTNGTPITTNPDG

-4189 MENSTVPGYE
+4189 MENSTAQGYK

-4214 QRTVTMTNEEEQR
+4214 PGTVTMTDGET
-4227 EEKTVW
+4227 KAVW

-4265 KTLENKDLGNQQFTF
+4265 KTLEKKDLGNQQFTF

-4302 KNNASGEVTFEELSF
+4302 KNNASGEVTFKELSF
-4317 NTTGS
+4317 NTTGL
-4322 HTYYITEELHADSK
+4322 HTYYITEELPADSQ

-4363 SNEKPIGLTSEVTYK
+4363 SNEKPIGLTSEVTYQ

-4393 NEVKFTNIYG
+4393 NDVKFTNIYG
-4403 AIGSWT
+4403 ATGSWT

-4422 EGETYTFSVREVT
+4422 TGASPDGNETFTFSVKE
-4435 TGDGQNTGDDTATGE
+4435 GD
-4450 TTVPADSTGSVT
+4450 TVVSTGTAS
-4462 GGTDGQP
+4462 GGTDGQ
-4469 SNITFT
+4469 SVAITFDE
-4475 PINYTLDDVG
+4475 IEYDLSDVG

-4497 QKIAGVTYDNTT
+4497 QNVAGVTYDNTI

-4521 GTLDPHVTYKVG
+4521 GTLDPHATYKVG

-4598 KTLKIP
+4598 ETLKIP

-4725 NGQNEGSVIIP
+4725 NGQNDVSVNIP
-4736 QEGITKE
+4736 QEGISKE
-4743 VTVSQTGEEYR
+4743 VTVSQTGEEHR
-4754 ETVRFAPI
+4754 ETVRFDPI

-4818 DGDNTA
+4818 DGDNTE

-4967 NYYDVTPD
+4967 NSYDVTPD

-4993 REDEFDFTLTYK
+4993 REDKFDFTLTYK

-5025 IMAVNDVKNLTMT
+5025 VMAVNDVKNLTIT

-5055 YTFEIAET
+5055 YIFEITET

-5089 LKATPSYTKAG
+5089 LKATPSYTKTD
-5100 DSSVTHATFTNTY
+5100 DSSTTHATFTNTY
-5113 SVTPDTFT
+5113 AVTPDAFT

-5130 DSVTRPTAKDFTFKL
+5130 DSVARPNAKDFTFTLSANVEGHK
-5145 TADEQNPAGGA
+5145 NPEGGA
-5156 FTGYDETTGSGTALE
+5156 FTGYVDEVNTGIALE
-5171 GANTIETKVNGSGT
+5171 GTNTIETQVNGSGT
-5185 GAFDTITFTKAGTY
+5185 GTFDTITFTKAGTY
-5199 NFRIQEEAG
+5199 KFRIQEEAG

-5213 TYDDAVWTLTVQV
+5213 TYDDAVWMLTVQV

-5246 TTVEPNNEKAVFVNE
+5246 TMVEPNNEKAVFVNE
-5261 YHYISSIIINKE
+5261 YHYISSIIINKK

-5279 VYETDDVFYAGI
+5279 EYETNDMFYAGI
-5291 FRKVDNTGGGTGSET
+5291 FCKVDNTGDGSGSET
-5306 GNISYEI
+5306 GNISYGI

-5324 ESGVVQLANND
+5324 ESGVVQLANNGR
-5335 SVEVYVPLGGE
+5335 VEVYVPLGGK

-5361 KGHPLVSFDEDGNA
+5361 EGHPLVSFDEDGNA
-5375 VYNQSFAYEISSE
+5375 VYNQPFAYEISSE
-5388 STGKDETV
+5388 STGEDGTV

-5406 DTAGAHPEVTI
+5406 DTARAHPEVTI

-5431 SGNPLTGAFLE
+5431 SGNPLTGAILE
-5442 LWKQSDS
+5442 LWKQADS
-5449 VDVGVDAD
+5449 VDARVAAD
-5457 ADRTKAANGDILLDT
+5457 EDRTKAANGDILLEK
-5472 WTSDGTPHE
+5472 WTSDGTPRE

-5515 GDPITLVME
+5515 GDPITLIME
-5524 DENQAG
+5524 DENQAN

-5714 ALKNNG
+5714 ALENNG

-5787 DTTRTI
+5787 DTTRTV

>member
-39 ERMAGSSEQETE
+39 ERMTGSSEQETE

-64 SADGSSSS
+64 SAAGSSSS

-115 QALTND
+115 QALTD
-121 ASGADNAD
+121 GASDADNAG

-150 QKAKTEEQND
+150 QKEKTEEQND
-160 GQTAGNENGQDNGGN
+160 GQTAGDENGQDNGGN

-343 GTLAEIKT
+343 RTLAEIKT

-410 VSSDTVSSDKKTV
+410 VSSDKKTV

-434 GEDGAIATEASVYG
+434 GKDGAIATEASVYG

-458 SLTEIPM
+458 SLTEIPT

-502 GDSWNLPEDVS
+502 GDSWNLPKDVS
-513 TLPVDTCAG
+513 NLPVDTCAG
-522 KSAGDNVADSAP
+522 KSVGDNVADSAP
-534 YRSTYQVEM
+534 YRSTYRVEM

-599 QLNLQKMIVAHGNST
+599 QLNLQKMIVAHGDST
-614 SKEYTLT
+614 SKEYTLA

-629 NGAVTYTIQKEDGS
+629 NNAVTYTIQKEDGS
-643 LPQLYSRTEIN
+643 ELQLYSRTEISN
-654 NADGTTTYTYSKLEG
+654 EDGTTTYTYSKLEG
-669 KEGEPVQ
+669 KKGEPVQ
-676 VSYDKEKKVATVT
+676 VSYNESKTVATVI
-689 YTPSADNTTGQ
+689 YTPSADNTNGQ

-714 TGMPANTVYDYVT
+714 TGMPANTVYDHVT
-727 VNGKTVETSG
+727 VDGETVETSG

-777 GVKSGETAGPLQGA
+777 GVKSGETGGPLQGA

-805 TNGTSPTAKATSNDK
+805 TDGTSPIAKATSNDK
-820 GKIVFDRLTYSE
+820 GEVVFERLTYSE

-841 IQAPEDYRIDTEIYD
+841 IQAPEDYRIDTTIHECPISSTNPD
-856 FTISSANPDVTLE
+856 FTLQ
-869 NPIVNTFNLAPV
+869 NPIVNTYNLAPV
-881 KLQKYVWTGS
+881 KLQKYVWNGS
-891 SAGDNGYVAVNS
+891 SDGDADGYVAVDS
-903 VTSKIFNDNGGSF
+903 ATSTIFNSNGGSF
-916 SIEKKIVTTEGKTR
+916 SIEKRVVTSDEEGKPITT
-930 WEPVSDKS
+930 WETVSDKS
-938 ALTLGVNGDIETY
+938 ALTLGSNGDIVTY
-951 LPVYDDNGA
+951 LPVYDDNGNV
-960 EITYRFKE
+960 ITYRFKE
-968 ILPESWH
+968 ILPEGWH
-975 ADDSTKETTE
+975 ADNPTKETTE
-985 TQTAADGSQKQ
+985 TQTNADGTSKE
-996 VRVTYSEEFTLSD
+996 VRVTYSKEFNLEK
-1009 YLGKQPEEINND
+1009 YLGEQSSEIAAND
-1021 DVIKMYNNRS
+1021 IIEMKNDRS
-1031 GSIRLTKDFYEATS
+1031 GSIQVTKDFYEAAS

-1050 VSSGSDLTATFALY
+1050 VSSGSNLTATFALY
-1064 YSTSKDGTDLQ
+1064 YSTSDDGTGLQ

-1080 GVTVAETVQAGKS
+1080 GKTLTETVQAGKS
-1093 VGFNDLPRKI
+1093 VEFKDLPRTI
-1103 NGEAVY
+1103 GGNAVY
-1109 YYLVETSASDGYAP
+1109 YYLVETSAPDGYAP
-1123 SRGDKAKLT
+1123 SPSQKDKKNFL
-1132 GQNQA
+1132 GKNQA
-1137 TLTDKTVEIA
+1137 ALLDNTLKVMVNEEERD
-1147 VDTETKQCPVY
+1147 CPVY
-1158 GPFNFTEAISTGSSG
+1158 GPFNFTEEISTGSSG
-1173 GNENAEIIL
+1173 GSVNEEIVL

-1197 LVEKVNSYD
+1197 LVKKENSYD
-1206 DTFVPGAEYSV
+1206 KTFVEGTAYSV
-1217 YEYEENKTTLKDYA
+1217 YEYVEGKTSYDYYKNQTPVNGLNNIEIDSEN
-1231 DKSPIVQSDGT
+1231 
-1242 KLENIDIINGGTL
+1242 GTL
-1255 VKLEPGN
+1255 SKLEPGK

-1278 TTAGLEEND
+1278 TTAGLEENAP
-1287 SNPLIVDLTDITE
+1287 NPLIVDLIDITE
-1300 GNVDTDEKKR
+1300 GSIDTDEETR
-1310 TVRLRNQPDPK
+1310 TVTLKNQPDPK
-1321 VQITKTLVNAD
+1321 VQITKTRVNAD
-1332 GSETTLNGVEFTVYT
+1332 GSETTLNGVNFTVYK
-1347 KTQDGTFTP
+1347 KTVEGDSVTFTP
-1356 ATIYGQT
+1356 ATIYGET

-1378 AGEYYLKEDIPE
+1378 AGEYYLKEIIPE
-1390 GNPNNILD
+1390 GNPNAILD
-1398 PSEPAYS
+1398 PKNETYREF
-1405 SLYPEK
+1405 YPTSGTEK
-1411 VTIDD
+1411 V
-1416 KEVKIGERAEDGFY
+1416 GEKGNDGEFY
-1430 FGPYPVTDSKDI
+1430 FGPYPVTDSAATL
-1442 IDLGT
+1442 DLGT

-1463 AQVGTDDLLSLAGAE
+1463 AQVGKEEQLLLSGAE

-1484 VIDDQNK
+1484 VIVDQNK
-1491 EQLVNAGTA
+1491 EQLVKAGTA

-1511 NLDIYDTNGQKITYV
+1511 NLDIYDNNGQKITYV
-1526 IEETTAPTGY
+1526 IEETTAPTDY
-1536 TASEEELTVT
+1536 TASEEKLTVQ
-1546 LKPEETVTK
+1546 LNPGETVT
-1555 GTNGAVLEI
+1555 TDTSGAVLEI

-1582 EHEFTQKEYELPGT
+1582 EHEFTQKEYKLPGT
-1596 VIALYEKTTDENGN
+1596 VIALYEKTTDEDGN

-1634 AKEYV
+1634 EKEYV

-1644 VPDGEEYQYLEPKDY
+1644 VPEGEEYQYLEPKDY
-1659 QSDGIHKKVYLKPD
+1659 QSDKIHKKVYLEPD
-1673 YDPKSENAG
+1673 YDPKSEDPA
-1682 LNNLPQTISG
+1682 LNTLPPTISV
-1692 NELDQYYYV
+1692 NNLDQYYYV
-1701 TKEANN
+1701 TKEAN
-1707 TGKPENP
+1707 TDEPENP

-1739 SEDESQREINNAQFD
+1739 KDNESQREINNAQFD
-1754 LYMQVVNDGIEPNE
+1754 LYMQVVDNSSIIPNE
-1768 NGEIPLA
+1768 DETISLA
-1775 YTEGSKNYK
+1775 YTEGSKDYK
-1784 LVGSYSSGTL
+1784 LIGSYSSGTL

-1832 DKANVVTLIKRHD
+1832 DGKNVVTLIKRHD
-1845 TSYVNATTGY
+1845 TNYVNNTTY
-1855 QYVNEDGET
+1855 TLDGQEVHPT
-1864 ITCNPNNVLTYED
+1864 NVMEYWD
-1877 NTVSKREF
+1877 NRVTQESF

-1904 KWAGSYDNKT
+1904 KWAGAYDNET
-1914 GTKNKEYTPLGNAVF
+1914 GDKKEEYTPLGNAAF

-1949 GLDNDTIGQPES
+1949 GLDNDEIGQE
-1961 TDEEDGS
+1961 GS
-1968 GTGEQDETQDKPLTS
+1968 GKILTS

-1992 SQMETIKEELAGQG
+1992 TQMETIRGELAEQG
-2006 VSEETLNDIFRTDDE
+2006 ISEAILNDIFRTDTQ

-2093 ENQPDNT
+2093 ENQSDNT

-2105 TREGSDGQTYA
+2105 TTEGSDGQTYT

-2125 DDADGAA
+2125 SDADGAS
-2132 GKNAQQYRLVNW
+2132 GKGNARQYRLVNW

-2179 NNPSQSYTDR
+2179 NAPSQSYTDR

-2195 MRLERYMNGK
+2195 MRLERYMDGK

-2212 TEDTDGKFTTNARG
+2212 TGNAAGEDTAETATGEKNAAGTGEFTTNARG

-2308 SGDPVN
+2308 SGSSVDN
-2314 SFEFT
+2314 FEFT
-2319 LSKVKDANNQPNSSK
+2319 LSKVKDANDQAATATLR
-2334 PQENTGTDGTATF
+2334 ENTGTEGTATF

-2368 YFGKY
+2368 YFENY
-2373 FEKMYASY
+2373 FEKIYTSY
-2381 TRQDVEEVTG
+2381 TRQDTEAETTG
-2391 ENLGNMVNGN
+2391 ESLNNMVNGN
-2401 GIFLGYTRSLKTGPN
+2401 GIFLGYTRSLKAGSN

-2429 DYRQSTGTPL
+2429 DYGFENMEAPL
-2439 SVLTV
+2439 TVLTIK
-2444 ENPVKDDFQIKKTD
+2444 NPVKDGFQIYKTD
-2458 TDTLVR
+2458 ADDNDL
-2464 NLPGAKFDIYYVSF
+2464 LPGAKFKIDYVSF
-2478 DQVVED
+2478 DQVVD
-2484 DSDIFGTATPPT
+2484 DASDIFGTATPPT
-2496 PVDIIKDSNSITGWT
+2496 PVDITKKSNEITDWDWDPWT
-2511 KFPGST
+2511 GNT
-2517 TDDSEQNGDD
+2517 TDDSAQNGDD

-2548 GIYQITEREAPTG
+2548 GIYRITEQEAPAG
-2561 YNKSNTTQYIVLTG
+2561 YNKSDTSQYIVLTG
-2575 GLNIGTVTID
+2575 GLNIGEVKI
-2585 GASIK
+2585 GNASIK
-2590 KVEPD
+2590 VVKPD

-2623 VSKTINDGNDGNVK
+2623 VSKTINDGNVK

-2652 STTDAGGKIVVNTND
+2652 STTDAGGNIVVNPQNKISTVDHNG
-2667 VRTAKDGDK
+2667 VITA
-2676 TISAVGDTTTETIT
+2676 SGDTANNTIT
-2690 FTGLTRGE
+2690 FTGLTRGK

-2725 ATGDS
+2725 AVGDS

-2816 KDSTG
+2816 KDSTS

-2828 AKLLLTSI
+2828 AKLPLTSI

-2988 STGLITNYQGL
+2988 STDLTNYQGL
-2999 EGIYSYAGGT
+2999 EGIYSYADGA
-3009 ESDSSLSTETVSVD
+3009 ESENSLYTETVRVD
-3023 GQDKTLY
+3023 GQNKTLY
-3030 LLNNNALTKGETYA
+3030 LLNNNALTKGATYA

-3061 ALEPSNEN
+3061 ALEPSDANA
-3069 VRMTAKAALYD
+3069 RMTAKAALYD
-3080 VTDVESFKDSIASDE
+3080 VTDVESFTDGEVSDKDVS
-3095 DVENFL
+3095 NFL

-3122 VNNKT
+3122 VNNNT

-3134 GIEYYSFATV
+3134 GIEYYSFTTV

-3158 TEAAGS
+3158 TEATGS

-3198 SVSSDLAKEVVDKKE
+3198 GVSSDLAKEVVDKQE
-3213 SYTSLFTEGTTVQ
+3213 SYTSLFTEGATVQ

-3237 YPLSKFVVRDEGLTA
+3237 YPLSRFVVRDEGLTA

-3284 ADGNY
+3284 AAGNY

-3317 SSQAQTFSLPADA
+3317 SSQAQTFSLPANA

-3337 EISYASEGFKKATT
+3337 EISYASENFKTATT
-3351 FATGDNTTDGY
+3351 FATGDGY
-3362 VLGTDFKPGAITV
+3362 VLGADFKPGAITV
-3375 TAVLDQQ
+3375 TAMLDQQ
-3382 GGMEP
+3382 GGMEA

-3396 TKVRNKTTS
+3396 TKVRNKATS
-3405 MLEYYTWT
+3405 TLEYYSWT
-3413 SGGQRVKAE
+3413 SDGKRIKAE
-3422 PIPKESTADITFAE
+3422 SIPKEATADITFAE

-3466 NAEDAGA
+3466 NAGDAGA

-3488 TFVAYGN
+3488 TFVVYGN

-3535 LDGSLQPGKSVQITL
+3535 LNGSLQPGKSVRITL
-3550 IAKVENAATSYG
+3550 IARVENTATSYG
-3562 ASIINNVIAGS
+3562 ASITNNVIAGS
-3573 DEKGV
+3573 AEKGV
-3578 VSDGNALGA
+3578 VSEGNSLGA
-3587 SFKNAS
+3587 SFKNAN

-3742 YLNEGNEYK
+3742 YLKEGNEYK
-3751 VYYYIGKLTADSEEI
+3751 VYYYTGKLTADSEEI
-3766 AQSDEHKMKYSDV
+3766 AQSDGHKMKYSDV

-3785 IDFNSTSTSLPTDWT
+3785 IDFNSTSLPTDWT

-3813 IVAVNPVIALTQGT
+3813 VVAVNPVIALTQGT
-3827 TLVVDYTAKVN
+3827 TLVIDYTAKVN
-3838 GGAGW
+3838 GGKGW
-3843 DDNRLNE
+3843 DNDKLNE

-3867 KLNGERPENA
+3867 KLNGEKPEDA
-3877 KLASD
+3877 VQASD

-3926 ALAEQNK
+3926 ELVEQNE
-3933 EDVLIKNLLNDLG
+3933 EDVLIKNLLNGLG

-3959 QKVGT
+3959 QEVGT

-3970 TNWLNKAYFEFGGL
+3970 TNWFNDAYFEFGGL

-3991 GVNEDNAYKNDIQ
+3991 GVNENDAYADDKQTD
-4004 PDTETAFGGGLLD
+4004 PETTFGGGLLD

-4036 EDAGDYEVTDLGET
+4036 ADAGDYEVTDLGNT
-4050 TGKSRDPQLLMNPNT
+4050 TGKSRDPQLLMYPDT
-4065 ITDAALKEDII
+4065 ITDNELKEDII

-4085 RATVIDNTVESE
+4085 GATVIDDTAESE

-4125 VKTAADSSSTKLEN
+4125 VKTAADSPSTKLED
-4139 VSLTVYGPFSDKKI
+4139 VSFTVYGPFSDEKI
-4153 ADGITEA
+4153 AGGITEA
-4160 DLTNGTTIMTNSSG
+4160 DLTNGTPITTNPDG

-4189 MENSTVPGYE
+4189 MENSTAQGYK
-4199 LDNATAT
+4199 LDNAAAT

-4214 QRTVTMTNEEEQR
+4214 PGTVTMTDGET
-4227 EEKTVW
+4227 KAVW

-4265 KTLENKDLGNQQFTF
+4265 KTLEKKDLGNQQFTF
-4280 KLWDGTTGMDAIGN
+4280 KLWDGTMGMDAIGN

-4302 KNNASGEVTFEELSF
+4302 KNNASGEVTFKELSF
-4317 NTTGS
+4317 NTTGL
-4322 HTYYITEELHADSK
+4322 HTYYITEELPADSQ

-4349 IYEVTVNVS
+4349 IYKVTVNVS

-4363 SNEKPIGLTSEVTYK
+4363 SNEKPIGLTSEITYQ

-4422 EGETYTFSVREVT
+4422 TGASPDGNETFTFSVKE
-4435 TGDGQNTGDDTATGE
+4435 GD
-4450 TTVPADSTGSVT
+4450 TVVSTGTAS
-4462 GGTDGQP
+4462 GGTDGQ
-4469 SNITFT
+4469 SVAITFDE
-4475 PINYTLDDVG
+4475 IEYDLSDVE

-4497 QKIAGVTYDNTT
+4497 QNVAGVTYDNTI

-4521 GTLDPHVTYKVG
+4521 GILDPHATYKVG

-4598 KTLKIP
+4598 ETLKIP

-4725 NGQNEGSVIIP
+4725 NGQNDGLVNIP

-4743 VTVSQTGEEYR
+4743 VTVSQTGEEHR
-4754 ETVRFAPI
+4754 ETVRFDPI

-4967 NYYDVTPD
+4967 NSYDVTPD

-4981 KKTITGADIPTG
+4981 KKIITGADIPTG

-5100 DSSVTHATFTNTY
+5100 DSSVTHASFTNTY
-5113 SVTPDTFT
+5113 SVTPDAFT

-5130 DSVTRPTAKDFTFKL
+5130 DSVARPNAKDFIFKL

-5156 FTGYDETTGSGTALE
+5156 FTGYVDEANTGIALE
-5171 GANTIETKVNGSGT
+5171 GTNTIETQVNGSGT

-5199 NFRIQEEAG
+5199 KFRIQEEAG

-5213 TYDDAVWTLTVQV
+5213 TYDDAVWMLTVQV

-5279 VYETDDVFYAGI
+5279 EYETNDMFYAGI
-5291 FRKVDNTGGGTGSET
+5291 FRKVDNTGDGTGSET

-5313 VKNVVVDNKTV
+5313 VKNVVVDNQTV

-5361 KGHPLVSFDEDGNA
+5361 EGHPLVSFDEDGNA
-5375 VYNQSFAYEISSE
+5375 VYNQPFAYEISSE
-5388 STGKDETV
+5388 STGEDGTV

-5431 SGNPLTGAFLE
+5431 SGNPLTGAVLE
-5442 LWKQSDS
+5442 LWKQADS
-5449 VDVGVDAD
+5449 VDAGVAAD
-5457 ADRTKAANGDILLDT
+5457 EDRTKAGNGDILLET

-5714 ALKNNG
+5714 ALENNG

-5787 DTTRTI
+5787 DTTRTV

>member
-39 ERMAGSSEQETE
+39 ERMTGSSEQETE

-64 SADGSSSS
+64 SAAGSSSS

-106 QGTSAPSGQ
+106 QGTSASSGQ
-115 QALTND
+115 QALTD
-121 ASGADNAD
+121 GASDADNAG

-150 QKAKTEEQND
+150 KKAKTEEQND

-410 VSSDTVSSDKKTV
+410 VSSDKKTV

-434 GEDGAIATEASVYG
+434 GKDGAIATEASVYG

-489 YTGGPITMVKAAS
+489 YTGRPITMVKAES

-534 YRSTYQVEM
+534 YRSTYRVEM

-567 NKAELTY
+567 NNAELTY

-585 SDADQYTGEVTRPA
+585 SDANQYTGEVTRPA
-599 QLNLQKMIVAHGNST
+599 QLNLQKMIVAHGDST
-614 SKEYTLT
+614 SKEYTLA
-621 NFPAGDPV
+621 NFPTGDPV

-643 LPQLYSRTEIN
+643 ELQLYSRTEISN
-654 NADGTTTYTYSKLEG
+654 EDGTTTYTYSKLEG
-669 KEGEPVQ
+669 KKGEPVQ
-676 VSYDKEKKVATVT
+676 VSYDEEKKVATVT
-689 YTPSADNTTGQ
+689 YTPSADNTNGQ

-714 TGMPANTVYDYVT
+714 QETGMPANTVYDHVT
-727 VNGKTVETSG
+727 VNGETVETSG

-841 IQAPEDYRIDTEIYD
+841 IQAPKDYRIDTGIYEC
-856 FTISSANPDVTLE
+856 TISSEAPNYIKID
-869 NPIVNTFNLAPV
+869 PIVNTYNLAPV
-881 KLQKYVWTGS
+881 KLQKYVWNGS
-891 SAGDNGYVAVNS
+891 ADNDGYVKVGSA
-903 VTSKIFNDNGGSF
+903 TSTIFNSNGGSF
-916 SIEKKIVTTEGKTR
+916 SIEKKVVTSEGET
-930 WEPVSDKS
+930 WETVSDKS
-938 ALTLGVNGDIETY
+938 ALTLGSNGDIETY
-951 LPVYDDNGA
+951 LPVYDDNGNV
-960 EITYRFKE
+960 ITYRFKE
-968 ILPESWH
+968 ILPEGWH
-975 ADDSTKETTE
+975 ADDPTRETTE
-985 TQTAADGSQKQ
+985 TQTNSDGTQKQ
-996 VRVTYSEEFTLSD
+996 VRVTYSKEFTLEN
-1009 YLGKQPEEINND
+1009 YLGKRSSEIAAND
-1021 DVIKMYNNRS
+1021 IIEMKNDRS
-1031 GSIRLTKDFYEATS
+1031 GSIEVTKDFYEAAS

-1050 VSSGSDLTATFALY
+1050 VSSGSNLTATFALY
-1064 YSTSKDGTDLQ
+1064 YSTKDDGTELQ
-1075 PYQIN
+1075 PYQNITKD
-1080 GVTVAETVQAGKS
+1080 VKAGTS
-1093 VGFNDLPRKI
+1093 VKFKDLPRTI
-1103 NGEAVY
+1103 DGNAVY
-1109 YYLVETSASDGYAP
+1109 YYLVETSAPDGYAP
-1123 SRGDKAKLT
+1123 SQKDKEKLAR
-1132 GQNQA
+1132 QNQA
-1137 TLTDKTVEIA
+1137 KLLTQIVS
-1147 VDTETKQCPVY
+1147 VGNKQCPVY
-1158 GPFNFTEAISTGSSG
+1158 GPFNFTEEISTGSSG
-1173 GNENAEIIL
+1173 GSANTEIVL
-1182 DQTAIIKN
+1182 DQTAIINN

-1197 LVEKVNSYD
+1197 LVKKKNSYD
-1206 DTFVPGAEYSV
+1206 KTFVKGAEYSV
-1217 YEYEENKTTLKDYA
+1217 YIYA
-1231 DKSPIVQSDGT
+1231 DGKTSYDYYKNQTPVNGLNNIEIDS
-1242 KLENIDIINGGTL
+1242 ENGTL
-1255 VKLEPGN
+1255 SKLEPGE

-1278 TTAGLEEND
+1278 TMNEATAGE
-1287 SNPLIVDLTDITE
+1287 NPLLVDLTDITK
-1300 GNVDTDEKKR
+1300 GNIDTGEKVR
-1310 TVRLRNQPDPK
+1310 TVTLMNRPDPK
-1321 VQITKTLVNAD
+1321 VQITKTRVNAD
-1332 GSETTLNGVEFTVYT
+1332 GSETTLNGVNFTVYK
-1347 KTQDGTFTP
+1347 KTVEGESVTFTP
-1356 ATIYGQT
+1356 VTIYGEA

-1378 AGEYYLKEDIPE
+1378 AGEYYLKEIIPE
-1390 GNPNNILD
+1390 GNPNAILD
-1398 PSEPAYS
+1398 PKNETYREF
-1405 SLYPEK
+1405 YPTSGTEK
-1411 VTIDD
+1411 V
-1416 KEVKIGERAEDGFY
+1416 GEKGNDGEFY
-1430 FGPYPVTDSKDI
+1430 FGPYPVTDGAATL
-1442 IDLGT
+1442 DLGT

-1463 AQVGTDDLLSLAGAE
+1463 AQVGKEEQLLLSGAE

-1484 VIDDQNK
+1484 VIVDQNK
-1491 EQLVNAGTA
+1491 EQLVKAGTA

-1511 NLDIYDTNGQKITYV
+1511 NLDIYDNNGQKITYV
-1526 IEETTAPTGY
+1526 IEETTAPTDY
-1536 TASEEELTVT
+1536 TASEEKLTVQ
-1546 LKPEETVTK
+1546 LNPGETVT
-1555 GTNGAVLEI
+1555 TDTSGAVLEI

-1582 EHEFTQKEYELPGT
+1582 EHEFTQKEYKLPGT
-1596 VIALYEKTTDENGN
+1596 VIALYEKTTDEDGN

-1634 AKEYV
+1634 EKEYV

-1644 VPDGEEYQYLEPKDY
+1644 VPEGEEYQYLEPKDY
-1659 QSDGIHKKVYLKPD
+1659 QSDKIHKKVYLEPD
-1673 YDPKSENAG
+1673 YDPKSEDPA
-1682 LNNLPQTISG
+1682 LNTLPSTISV
-1692 NELDQYYYV
+1692 NNLDQYYYV
-1701 TKEANN
+1701 TKEAN
-1707 TGKPENP
+1707 TDQPENP

-1739 SEDESQREINNAQFD
+1739 KDNESQREINNAQFD
-1754 LYMQVVNDGIEPNE
+1754 LYMQVVDNSKITPNAS
-1768 NGEIPLA
+1768 GELPLA
-1775 YTEGSKNYK
+1775 YTEGSKDYK

-1832 DKANVVTLIKRHD
+1832 DETNVVTLIKRHD
-1845 TSYVNATTGY
+1845 TDYVNNTTY
-1855 QYVNEDGET
+1855 TLDGEVVYPT
-1864 ITCNPNNVLTYED
+1864 NVMEYLDNRVTQED
-1877 NTVSKREF
+1877 F
-1885 ENIPVDGDGG
+1885 ENIPVYGGNG

-1904 KWAGSYDNKT
+1904 KWAGSYDNET
-1914 GTKNKEYTPLGNAVF
+1914 GDKNEEYTPLGNAVF

-1949 GLDNDTIGQPES
+1949 GLDNDTIGQSES
-1961 TDEEDGS
+1961 TEEEDES
-1968 GTGEQDETQDKPLTS
+1968 GAGEQDETQDELLTS

-1992 SQMETIKEELAGQG
+1992 SQMEKIREELTKQG
-2006 VSEETLNDIFRTDDE
+2006 VSEATLNDIFQTDED

-2047 MYMFFQNKEVE
+2047 MYMFFQKKEAKE
-2058 NSSEGTEYIT
+2058 GATTSSGETLYTT

-2073 DAYYVTGDHN
+2073 DAYYVKGDHN
-2083 SAAYKDATLA
+2083 SDAYKEAVLA
-2093 ENQPDNT
+2093 EDQSDDT

-2105 TREGSDGQTYA
+2105 TREGSDGQTYT

-2125 DDADGAA
+2125 SDADGAQ
-2132 GKNAQQYRLVNW
+2132 GQGNAQQYRLVNW

-2179 NNPSQSYTDR
+2179 NNPLQSYTDR

-2195 MRLERYMNGK
+2195 MRLERYMDGE

-2212 TEDTDGKFTTNARG
+2212 TEDTDGKFTTNAQG

-2235 RGTYRIIEDPTNEQ
+2235 RGTYRIIEDPTDEQ
-2249 LSGQLQNYENIYD
+2249 LQGQMQYYENIYD

-2308 SGDPVN
+2308 SGSSVDN
-2314 SFEFT
+2314 FEFT
-2319 LSKVKDANNQPNSSK
+2319 LSKVKDANDQPDSSRLPK
-2334 PQENTGTDGTATF
+2334 NTVNDGTATF

-2373 FEKMYASY
+2373 FEKIYTSY
-2381 TRQDVEEVTG
+2381 TRQDVESETTG
-2391 ENLGNMVNGN
+2391 ESLNNMVNGN
-2401 GIFLGYTRSLKTGPN
+2401 GIFLGYTRSLKSGPN

-2517 TDDSEQNGDD
+2517 TDDSAQNGDD

-2535 GEDGIIQISNADP
+2535 GDDGIIQISNADP
-2548 GIYQITEREAPTG
+2548 GIYRITEQEAPAG
-2561 YNKSNTTQYIVLTG
+2561 YNKSDTSQYIVLTG
-2575 GLNIGTVTID
+2575 GLNIGEVKI
-2585 GASIK
+2585 GNASIK
-2590 KVEPD
+2590 VVKPD

-2637 VPDSQKSDFTFELYG
+2637 VPDGLASNFTFELYG
-2652 STTDAGGKIVVNTND
+2652 STTDTGGKIVVNTND

-2706 MSKGFAL
+2706 MSAGFAL
-2713 NNVTINTSQTGE
+2713 NNVTINTSQAGE

-2730 QTAGTAADNQTT
+2730 QTAGTVADNQTT

-2755 LPDTSAGLSIT
+2755 LPNTSAGLSVT

-2816 KDSTG
+2816 KDNTG

-2849 DNYLPDESSYIKVT
+2849 DNYLPDASNYITV

-2872 VETKAKDELNKD
+2872 VETEGGEELKKA
-2884 WSSSKYATSGST
+2884 WSESKYATSEST
-2896 ESNNE
+2896 KVNND

-2914 ANIELVKYDN
+2914 VNIELVKYDN

-2964 DITGT
+2964 GITGK

-2988 STGLITNYQGL
+2988 STGLTNYQGL
-2999 EGIYSYAGGT
+2999 EGIYSYADGA
-3009 ESDSSLSTETVSVD
+3009 ESENSLSTETVTID
-3023 GQDKTLY
+3023 NQPKTLY
-3030 LLNNNALTKGETYA
+3030 LLNNDALTKGATYA

-3056 IRKFN
+3056 IRKFD

-3069 VRMTAKAALYD
+3069 ARMTAKAALYD
-3080 VTDVESFKDSIASDE
+3080 VTDVESFKDGAASDE

-3134 GIEYYSFATV
+3134 GTEYYSFATV

-3158 TEAAGS
+3158 TEATGS

-3226 YTIKPTVNSNK
+3226 YTITPNVNSNK

-3271 VTVGQATHDTKDY
+3271 VTVGQATHETKDY

-3310 TPQTLDV
+3310 TSQPLDV
-3317 SSQAQTFSLPADA
+3317 SSQAQTFSLPANA

-3337 EISYASEGFKKATT
+3337 EISYASENFKTATT
-3351 FATGDNTTDGY
+3351 FATGADTTDGY
-3362 VLGTDFKPGAITV
+3362 VLGADFKPGAITV
-3375 TAVLDQQ
+3375 TAMLDQQ
-3382 GGMEP
+3382 GGMEA

-3396 TKVRNKTTS
+3396 TKVRNKATS
-3405 MLEYYTWT
+3405 TLEYYSWT
-3413 SGGQRVKAE
+3413 SDGKRIKAE
-3422 PIPKESTADITFAE
+3422 PIPKEATADITFAE

-3461 TITLK
+3461 TITLE
-3466 NAEDAGA
+3466 NAGDAGA

-3488 TFVAYGN
+3488 TFVVYGN

-3535 LDGSLQPGKSVQITL
+3535 LNGSLQPGKSVRITL
-3550 IAKVENAATSYG
+3550 IARVENAATSYG
-3562 ASIINNVIAGS
+3562 ASITNNVIAGS
-3573 DEKGV
+3573 AEKGV
-3578 VSDGNALGA
+3578 VSEGNSLGA

-3618 DMLGNQSGDG
+3618 DMLDNQSGDG

-3668 TNDANGAMN
+3668 TNDADGAMN

-3727 SVITQTNEPGQTSQR
+3727 SVITQTNEPGQTRQI
-3742 YLNEGNEYK
+3742 YLNESSEYK
-3751 VYYYIGKLTADSEEI
+3751 VYYYTGKLTADSEEL
-3766 AQSDEHKMKYSDV
+3766 AQSDDQKAKYSAV

-3785 IDFNSTSTSLPTDWT
+3785 IDFNSTSLPTNWT
-3800 AQRPADITDVTAF
+3800 AQRPTDITEVTAF
-3813 IVAVNPVIALTQGT
+3813 VVAVNPVIALTQGT
-3827 TLVVDYTAKVN
+3827 TLVIDYTAKVN
-3838 GGAGW
+3838 GGKGW
-3843 DDNRLNE
+3843 DDNKLNE

-3861 AIYKNY
+3861 ATYKNY
-3867 KLNGERPENA
+3867 KLNGEKPEDA
-3877 KLASD
+3877 VQASD

-3912 VWEDGESVD
+3912 IWEDGESVD

-3926 ALAEQNK
+3926 ELVEQNE
-3933 EDVLIKNLLNDLG
+3933 EDVLIKNLLNGLG

-3959 QKVGT
+3959 QEVGT

-3991 GVNEDNAYKNDIQ
+3991 GVNENDAYADDKQTD
-4004 PDTETAFGGGLLD
+4004 PETAFGGGLLD

-4036 EDAGDYEVTDLGET
+4036 ADAGDYEVTDLGNT
-4050 TGKSRDPQLLMNPNT
+4050 TGKSRDPQLLMYPDT
-4065 ITDAALKEDII
+4065 ITDNELKEDII

-4085 RATVIDNTVESE
+4085 GATVIDDTVESE

-4125 VKTAADSSSTKLEN
+4125 VKTAADYQSTKLEG
-4139 VSLTVYGPFSDKKI
+4139 VSFTVYGPFSDEKI

-4265 KTLENKDLGNQQFTF
+4265 KTLENKQLGDQQFTF
-4280 KLWDGTTGMDAIGN
+4280 KLWDGTTGINAIGN

-4416 TGRDMK
+4416 TGRDIK

-4435 TGDGQNTGDDTATGE
+4435 TGDGQNTGDDTAAGE

-4462 GGTDGQP
+4462 GGKDGQP

-4497 QKIAGVTYDNTT
+4497 KKIAGVTYDNTI

-4521 GTLDPHVTYKVG
+4521 GTLDPHATYKVG

-4598 KTLKIP
+4598 KTLEIP
-4604 ITKESNADASV
+4604 ITKESSAAVSD
-4615 VKSFG
+4615 VKSFD

-4716 QTFTFKLSM
+4716 QIFTFKLSM
-4725 NGQNEGSVIIP
+4725 NGQNDGSVNIP

-4743 VTVSQTGEEYR
+4743 VTVSQTGEEHR
-4754 ETVRFAPI
+4754 ETVRFDPI

-4946 ATGTYV
+4946 ATGSYV

-4967 NYYDVTPD
+4967 NSYDVTPD

-5048 TFTKAGT
+5048 TFTRAGT

-5089 LKATPSYTKAG
+5089 LKATPSYTKTD
-5100 DSSVTHATFTNTY
+5100 DSSTTHATFTNTY
-5113 SVTPDTFT
+5113 AVTPDAFT

-5130 DSVTRPTAKDFTFKL
+5130 DSIARPNAKDFTFTLSANVEGHK
-5145 TADEQNPAGGA
+5145 NPEGGA

-5171 GANTIETKVNGSGT
+5171 GANTIETEVNGSGT
-5185 GAFDTITFTKAGTY
+5185 KAFDTITFTKAGTY
-5199 NFRIQEEAG
+5199 KFQIKEEAR

-5213 TYDDAVWTLTVQV
+5213 TYDDSVWTLTVRV

-5261 YHYISSIIINKE
+5261 YHYISSIIINKK
-5273 VLRGNA
+5273 VLRDNA
-5279 VYETDDVFYAGI
+5279 EYETNDMFYAGI
-5291 FRKVDNTGGGTGSET
+5291 FRKVDNTGDGTGSET

-5313 VKNVVVDNKTV
+5313 VKNVVVDDKTV

-5361 KGHPLVSFDEDGNA
+5361 EGHPLVSFDEDGNA
-5375 VYNQSFAYEISSE
+5375 VYNQPFAYEISSE
-5388 STGKDETV
+5388 STGEDGTV

-5431 SGNPLTGAFLE
+5431 SGNPLTGAVLE
-5442 LWKQSDS
+5442 LWKQADS
-5449 VDVGVDAD
+5449 VDAGVAAD
-5457 ADRTKAANGDILLDT
+5457 EDRTKAANGDILLET

-5714 ALKNNG
+5714 ALENNG

>member
-39 ERMAGSSEQETE
+39 ERMTGSSEQETE

-64 SADGSSSS
+64 SAAGSSAS

-115 QALTND
+115 QALTD
-121 ASGADNAD
+121 GASDADNAG

-410 VSSDTVSSDKKTV
+410 VSSDKKTV
-423 TVKYDLEVGLK
+423 TVKYDLEVGLE

-465 VTGPDGQKMAVQP
+465 VTGPDRQKMAVQP
-478 TSITVTPNYES
+478 TSITVMPNYES
-489 YTGGPITMVKAAS
+489 YTGRPITMVKAAS
-502 GDSWNLPEDVS
+502 GDSWNLPKDVS
-513 TLPVDTCAG
+513 NLPVDTCAG
-522 KSAGDNVADSAP
+522 KSVGDNVADSAP
-534 YRSTYQVEM
+534 YRSTYRVEM

-550 ISHYYDPAE
+550 VSHYYDPAE

-599 QLNLQKMIVAHGNST
+599 QLNLQKMIVAHGDST
-614 SKEYTLT
+614 SKEYTLA
-621 NFPAGDPV
+621 NFPTGDPV
-629 NGAVTYTIQKEDGS
+629 NSAVAYTIQKKDDTP
-643 LPQLYSRTEIN
+643 LQLYSRTETKN
-654 NADGTTTYTYSKLEG
+654 EDGTITYTYNKLEG

-676 VSYDKEKKVATVT
+676 VLYDEEKKVATVT
-689 YTPSADNTTGQ
+689 YTPSADNTNGQ

-714 TGMPANTVYDYVT
+714 TGMLTNTVYDHVT

-737 DSDNTAGSTAAA
+737 ASDSTAGSTAAA
-749 EITIAQAG
+749 EIMIAQAG

-777 GVKSGETAGPLQGA
+777 GVKSGETERPLQGA
-791 VFGLYESKDAAKAD
+791 VFGLYGSEGAAKAD
-805 TNGTSPTAKATSNDK
+805 TNGTSPIATVTSDK
-820 GKIVFDRLTYSE
+820 DGKVVFDRLTYSE

-841 IQAPEDYRIDTEIYD
+841 IQAPEDYRIDTEIYECI
-856 FTISSANPDVTLE
+856 ISSEEPNCIKID
-869 NPIVNTFNLAPV
+869 PIVNTYNLAPV
-881 KLQKYVWTGS
+881 KLQKYVWNGS
-891 SAGDNGYVAVNS
+891 ADNDDYVKVGSA
-903 VTSKIFNDNGGSF
+903 TSTIFNSNGGSF
-916 SIEKKIVTTEGKTR
+916 SIEKKVVTSDGET
-930 WEPVSDKS
+930 WETVSDKS
-938 ALTLGVNGDIETY
+938 ALTLGSNGDIVTY
-951 LPVYDDNGA
+951 LPVYDDNGNV
-960 EITYRFKE
+960 ITYRFKE
-968 ILPESWH
+968 ILPEGWH
-975 ADDSTKETTE
+975 ADDQTKETTE
-985 TQTAADGSQKQ
+985 TQTNSDGTQKQ
-996 VRVTYSEEFTLSD
+996 VRVTYSEEFTLEN
-1009 YLGKQPEEINND
+1009 YLGKQSSEIAAND
-1021 DVIKMYNNRS
+1021 IIEMKNDRS
-1031 GSIRLTKDFYEATS
+1031 GSIEVTKDFYEAAS

-1050 VSSGSDLTATFALY
+1050 VSSGSNLTATFALY
-1064 YSTSKDGTDLQ
+1064 YSTKDDGTELQ
-1075 PYQIN
+1075 PYQNITKD
-1080 GVTVAETVQAGKS
+1080 VKAGTS
-1093 VGFNDLPRKI
+1093 VKFKDLPRTI
-1103 NGEAVY
+1103 DGNAVY
-1109 YYLVETSASDGYAP
+1109 YYLVETSAPDGYAP
-1123 SRGDKAKLT
+1123 SQKDKEKLAR
-1132 GQNQA
+1132 QNQA
-1137 TLTDKTVEIA
+1137 KLLTQIVS
-1147 VDTETKQCPVY
+1147 VGNKQCPVY
-1158 GPFNFTEAISTGSSG
+1158 GPFNFTEEISTGSSG
-1173 GNENAEIIL
+1173 GSANTEIVL
-1182 DQTAIIKN
+1182 DQTAIINN

-1197 LVEKVNSYD
+1197 LVKKKNSYD
-1206 DTFVPGAEYSV
+1206 KTFVKGAEYSV
-1217 YEYEENKTTLKDYA
+1217 YIYA
-1231 DKSPIVQSDGT
+1231 DGKTSYDYYKNQTPVNGLNNIEIDS
-1242 KLENIDIINGGTL
+1242 ENGTL
-1255 VKLEPGN
+1255 SKLEPGE

-1278 TTAGLEEND
+1278 TMNEATAGE
-1287 SNPLIVDLTDITE
+1287 NPLFVDLTDITK
-1300 GNVDTDEKKR
+1300 GNIDTGEKVR
-1310 TVRLRNQPDPK
+1310 TVTLMNRPDPK
-1321 VQITKTLVNAD
+1321 VQITKTRVNAD
-1332 GSETTLNGVEFTVYT
+1332 GSETTLNGVNFTVYK
-1347 KTQDGTFTP
+1347 KTVEGESVTFTP
-1356 ATIYGQT
+1356 VTIYGEA

-1372 GNKQLP
+1372 GNKQLL
-1378 AGEYYLKEDIPE
+1378 AGEYYLKEIIPE
-1390 GNPNNILD
+1390 GNPNAILD
-1398 PSEPAYS
+1398 PKNETYREF
-1405 SLYPEK
+1405 YPTLGTEK
-1411 VTIDD
+1411 V
-1416 KEVKIGERAEDGFY
+1416 GEKGNDGEFY
-1430 FGPYPVTDSKDI
+1430 FGPYPVTDGAATL
-1442 IDLGT
+1442 DLGT

-1463 AQVGTDDLLSLAGAE
+1463 AQVGKEEQLLLSGAE

-1484 VIDDQNK
+1484 VIVDQNK
-1491 EQLVNAGTA
+1491 EQLVKAGTA

-1511 NLDIYDTNGQKITYV
+1511 NLDIYDNNGQKITYV
-1526 IEETTAPTGY
+1526 IEETTAPTDY
-1536 TASEEELTVT
+1536 TASEEKLTVQ
-1546 LKPEETVTK
+1546 LNPGETVT
-1555 GTNGAVLEI
+1555 TDTSGAVLEI

-1582 EHEFTQKEYELPGT
+1582 EHEFTQKEYKLPGT
-1596 VIALYEKTTDENGN
+1596 VIALYEKTTDEDGN

-1634 AKEYV
+1634 EKEYV

-1644 VPDGEEYQYLEPKDY
+1644 VPEGEEYQYLEPKDY
-1659 QSDGIHKKVYLKPD
+1659 QSDGKHKKVYLKPD

-1692 NELDQYYYV
+1692 DDLDQYYYV
-1701 TKEANN
+1701 TKEAN
-1707 TGKPENP
+1707 TDQPENP

-1739 SEDESQREINNAQFD
+1739 KDNESQREINNAQFD
-1754 LYMQVVNDGIEPNE
+1754 LYMQVVDNSSIIPNE
-1768 NGEIPLA
+1768 DGTISLA
-1775 YTEGSKNYK
+1775 YTEGSKDYK
-1784 LVGSYSSGTL
+1784 LIGSYSSGTL

-1832 DKANVVTLIKRHD
+1832 DETNVVTLIKRHD
-1845 TSYVNATTGY
+1845 TDYVNNTTY
-1855 QYVNEDGET
+1855 TLDGEVVYPT
-1864 ITCNPNNVLTYED
+1864 NVMEYLDNRVTQED
-1877 NTVSKREF
+1877 F
-1885 ENIPVDGDGG
+1885 ENIPVYGGNG

-1904 KWAGSYDNKT
+1904 KWAGSYDNET
-1914 GTKNKEYTPLGNAVF
+1914 GDKNEEYTPLGNAVF

-1949 GLDNDTIGQPES
+1949 GLDNDTIGQSES
-1961 TDEEDGS
+1961 TEEEDES
-1968 GTGEQDETQDKPLTS
+1968 GAGEQDETQDELLTS

-1992 SQMETIKEELAGQG
+1992 SQMEKIREELTKQG
-2006 VSEETLNDIFRTDDE
+2006 VSEATLNDIFQTDED

-2047 MYMFFQNKEVE
+2047 MYMFFQKKEAKE
-2058 NSSEGTEYIT
+2058 GATTSSGETLYTT

-2073 DAYYVTGDHN
+2073 DAYYVKGDHN
-2083 SAAYKDATLA
+2083 SDAYKEAVLA
-2093 ENQPDNT
+2093 EDQSDDT

-2105 TREGSDGQTYA
+2105 TREGSDGQTYT

-2179 NNPSQSYTDR
+2179 NNPLQSYTDR

-2195 MRLERYMNGK
+2195 MRLERYMDGE

-2212 TEDTDGKFTTNARG
+2212 TEDTDGKFTTNAQG

-2262 GKGNFEGGSST
+2262 GKGNFEGGSSA

-2308 SGDPVN
+2308 SGSSVDN
-2314 SFEFT
+2314 FEFT
-2319 LSKVKDANNQPNSSK
+2319 LSKVKDANDQAATATLR
-2334 PQENTGTDGTATF
+2334 ENTGTEGTATF

-2368 YFGKY
+2368 YFEKY
-2373 FEKMYASY
+2373 FEKIYTSY
-2381 TRQDVEEVTG
+2381 TRQDTEAETTG
-2391 ENLGNMVNGN
+2391 ESLNNMVNGN
-2401 GIFLGYTRSLKTGPN
+2401 GIFLGYTRSLKSGPN

-2429 DYRQSTGTPL
+2429 DYRQSTGTPF

-2517 TDDSEQNGDD
+2517 TDDSAQNGDD

-2535 GEDGIIQISNADP
+2535 GDDGIIQISNADP
-2548 GIYQITEREAPTG
+2548 GIYRITEQEAPAG
-2561 YNKSNTTQYIVLTG
+2561 YNKSDTSQYIVLTG
-2575 GLNIGTVTID
+2575 GLNIGEVKI
-2585 GASIK
+2585 GNASIK
-2590 KVEPD
+2590 VVKPD

-2637 VPDSQKSDFTFELYG
+2637 VPDGLSSKFTFELYG
-2652 STTDAGGKIVVNTND
+2652 STTDADGNIVVNPQNKISTVDHNG
-2667 VRTAKDGDK
+2667 VITA
-2676 TISAVGDTTTETIT
+2676 SGDTANNTIT

-2706 MSKGFAL
+2706 MSAGFTL
-2713 NNVTINTSQTGE
+2713 NNVTINTSQAGE

-2730 QTAGTAADNQTT
+2730 QTAGTVADNQTT

-2755 LPDTSAGLSIT
+2755 LPNTSAGLSVT

-2816 KDSTG
+2816 KDNTG

-2849 DNYLPDESSYIKVT
+2849 DNYLPDASNYITV

-2872 VETKAKDELNKD
+2872 VETEGGEELKKA
-2884 WSSSKYATSGST
+2884 WSESKYATSEST
-2896 ESNNE
+2896 KVNND

-2964 DITGT
+2964 GITGK

-2988 STGLITNYQGL
+2988 STGLTNYQGL
-2999 EGIYSYAGGT
+2999 EGIYSYADGA
-3009 ESDSSLSTETVSVD
+3009 ESENSLSTETVTID
-3023 GQDKTLY
+3023 NQPKTLY
-3030 LLNNNALTKGETYA
+3030 LLNNDALTKGATYA

-3056 IRKFN
+3056 IRKFD

-3069 VRMTAKAALYD
+3069 ARMTAKAALYD
-3080 VTDVESFKDSIASDE
+3080 VTDVESFKDGAASDE

-3134 GIEYYSFATV
+3134 GTEYYSFATV

-3158 TEAAGS
+3158 TEATGS

-3226 YTIKPTVNSNK
+3226 YTITPNVNSNK

-3284 ADGNY
+3284 AAGNY

-3310 TPQTLDV
+3310 TPQKLDV
-3317 SSQAQTFSLPADA
+3317 SSQAQTFSLPANA

-3337 EISYASEGFKKATT
+3337 EISYASENFKTATT
-3351 FATGDNTTDGY
+3351 LATGDDTTDGY
-3362 VLGTDFKPGAITV
+3362 VLGADFKPGAITV
-3375 TAVLDQQ
+3375 TAMLDQQ
-3382 GGMEP
+3382 GGMEA

-3396 TKVRNKTTS
+3396 TKVRNKATS
-3405 MLEYYTWT
+3405 TLEYYSWT
-3413 SGGQRVKAE
+3413 SDGKRIKAKS
-3422 PIPKESTADITFAE
+3422 IPKEATADITFAE

-3466 NAEDAGA
+3466 NAGDAGA

-3488 TFVAYGN
+3488 TFVVYGN

-3535 LDGSLQPGKSVQITL
+3535 LNGSLQPGKSVRITL
-3550 IAKVENAATSYG
+3550 IARVENAATSYG
-3562 ASIINNVIAGS
+3562 ASITNNVIAGS
-3573 DEKGV
+3573 AEKGV
-3578 VSDGNALGA
+3578 VSEGNSLGA
-3587 SFKNAS
+3587 SFKNAN

-3618 DMLGNQSGDG
+3618 DMLDNQSGDG

-3668 TNDANGAMN
+3668 TNDADGAMN

-3727 SVITQTNEPGQTSQR
+3727 SVITQTNEPGQTRQI
-3742 YLNEGNEYK
+3742 YLNESSEYK
-3751 VYYYIGKLTADSEEI
+3751 VYYYTGKLTADSEEL
-3766 AQSDEHKMKYSDV
+3766 AQSDDQKAKYSAV

-3785 IDFNSTSTSLPTDWT
+3785 IDFNSTSLPTNWT
-3800 AQRPADITDVTAF
+3800 AQRPTDITEVTAF
-3813 IVAVNPVIALTQGT
+3813 VVAVNPVIALTQGT
-3827 TLVVDYTAKVN
+3827 TLVIDYTAKVN
-3838 GGAGW
+3838 GGKGW
-3843 DDNRLNE
+3843 DDNKLNE

-3861 AIYKNY
+3861 ATYKNY
-3867 KLNGERPENA
+3867 KLNGEKPEDA
-3877 KLASD
+3877 VQASD

-3912 VWEDGESVD
+3912 IWEDGESVD

-3926 ALAEQNK
+3926 ELVEQNE
-3933 EDVLIKNLLNDLG
+3933 EDVLIKNLLDGLG

-3959 QKVGT
+3959 QEVGT

-3991 GVNEDNAYKNDIQ
+3991 GVNENDAYADDKQTD
-4004 PDTETAFGGGLLD
+4004 PETAFGGGLLD

-4036 EDAGDYEVTDLGET
+4036 ADAGDYEVTDLGNT
-4050 TGKSRDPQLLMNPNT
+4050 TGKSRDPKLLMYPDT
-4065 ITDAALKEDII
+4065 ITDNELKEDII

-4085 RATVIDNTVESE
+4085 GATVIDDTVESE

-4125 VKTAADSSSTKLEN
+4125 VKTAADYQSTKLEG
-4139 VSLTVYGPFSDKKI
+4139 VSFTVYGPFSDEKI

-4265 KTLENKDLGNQQFTF
+4265 KTLENKQLGDQQFTF
-4280 KLWDGTTGMDAIGN
+4280 KLWDGTTGINAIGN

-4378 KLDNQGNVLDESVSA
+4378 KLDNQGNVLDES
-4393 NEVKFTNIYG
+4393 EVKFTNIYG

-4435 TGDGQNTGDDTATGE
+4435 TGDGQNTGNDTATGE

-4462 GGTDGQP
+4462 GGRDGQP

-4509 YTVEVTVEDNGD
+4509 YIVEVTVEDNGD
-4521 GTLDPHVTYKVG
+4521 GTLDSHATYKVG

-4591 GVQMPST
+4591 GVRMPST

-4615 VKSFG
+4615 VKSF
-4620 DITFTKAGTYS
+4620 DAITFTKAGSYT
-4631 FTINEV
+4631 FTINEE
-4637 KTNEVGVTYDETIW
+4637 KTDEVGVTYDETVW
-4651 TVTVEVTDDK
+4651 TVTVKVTDDK

-4681 ITNDTIPFTNNY
+4681 ITGDTIPFTNNY

-4725 NGQNEGSVIIP
+4725 NGQNDGSVNIP
-4736 QEGITKE
+4736 QKGITKE
-4743 VTVSQTGEEYR
+4743 VTVSQTGEEHR
-4754 ETVRFAPI
+4754 ETVRFDPI

-4770 TFKIEETA
+4770 TFKIEET
-4778 TLPDGYTMPT
+4778 TILPNGYTMPT

-4797 SDNNGALQSSVTYY
+4797 SDNNGRLQSSVAYY
-4811 MSNPGVL
+4811 LSDPAVV

-4824 SRFTNNYQ
+4824 SRFTNNYR

-4861 ENISGDKT
+4861 ENISGDQT
-4869 GFSITNADCVVGY
+4869 GFSITNANCVVGY
-4882 TQTTG
+4882 GQITG
-4887 NKEASF
+4887 DKEAYF
-4893 EPITFTKAGEYKF
+4893 DPITFTKAGEYKF
-4906 RIEEISTD
+4906 RIEEIPTD
-4914 ADGNKGYTYD
+4914 ADGNKGYAYD

-4952 KEDGSGSNNNAASFT
+4952 KENGSGSNNNAASFT
-4967 NYYDVTPD
+4967 NSYDVTPD
-4975 TYAPQV
+4975 TYAPKV
-4981 KKTITGADIPTG
+4981 KKIITGAGIPAG
-4993 REDEFDFTLTYK
+4993 RKDKFDFTLTYK
-5005 DAESAYVGED
+5005 DADSAYTGED

-5025 IMAVNDVKNLTMT
+5025 VMAVNDVKNLTMT
-5038 GSGESSFEEL
+5038 GSGENSFEEL

-5055 YTFEIAET
+5055 YTFEISET
-5063 SGNQPGY
+5063 KGNQPGY
-5070 KYDSSKWT
+5070 QYDDSTWT
-5078 LTVNVVDENGE
+5078 LTVTVVDENGV
-5089 LKATPSYTKAG
+5089 LKATPSYTKTG
-5100 DSSVTHATFTNTY
+5100 DKSDTQASFTNTY
-5113 SVTPDTFT
+5113 SVTPVDFI
-5121 PQVEKQFSD
+5121 PKVEKQFSD
-5130 DSVTRPTAKDFTFKL
+5130 DSVTRPRVKDFKFTL
-5145 TADEQNPAGGA
+5145 TADAKNPLGGA
-5156 FTGYDETTGSGTALE
+5156 FTGVTDVEKGTELTGENNNLTA
-5171 GANTIETKVNGSGT
+5171 AVNGLGT
-5185 GAFDTITFTKAGTY
+5185 VNFSTITFKRAGTY
-5199 NFRIQEEAG
+5199 TFRITENEG
-5208 SDLGY
+5208 DDLGY
-5213 TYDDAVWTLTVQV
+5213 TYDDSVWTLTVQV
-5226 DDIGGALQVTN
+5226 DDVGGALKVTKA
-5237 NDVTYQSND
+5237 TYESND
-5246 TTVEPNNEKAVFVNE
+5246 TAVEPNNENAVFVNE
-5261 YHYISSIIINKE
+5261 YHYVASIVINKE
-5273 VLRGNA
+5273 VLRGDA
-5279 VYETDDVFYAGI
+5279 AYETDDVFYAGI
-5291 FRKVDNTGGGTGSET
+5291 FRKVDSTDNGSGGQDGDAQEGST
-5306 GNISYEI
+5306 YEL
-5313 VKNVVVDNKTV
+5313 VKNVIVDDKTV
-5324 ESGVVQLANND
+5324 ENGVVQLVNNS

-5346 DQTEAIT
+5346 EQTEAVT

-5361 KGHPLVSFDEDGNA
+5361 DGHPLVSFDAEGNA
-5375 VYNQSFAYEISSE
+5375 VYNQPFTYEISSQ
-5388 STGKDETV
+5388 STGEDGTV
-5396 NGRGEVYVTP
+5396 NDRGEVYVTAEA
-5406 DTAGAHPEVTI
+5406 AGAHPEVTI
-5417 TNRATSVSIEKRDI
+5417 TNRATSVSIEKRDT
-5431 SGNPLTGAFLE
+5431 SGNPLSGAVLE
-5442 LWKQSDS
+5442 LWKQADS
-5449 VDVGVDAD
+5449 VDAGVEAD
-5457 ADRTKAANGDILLDT
+5457 ADRTKADNGDILFET

-5488 GGTYYLREAE
+5488 GGTYYLHEAQ
-5498 VPAGY
+5498 VPEGY
-5503 VQAADILFTVEN
+5503 LQAADILFTVEN
-5515 GDPITLVME
+5515 GEPITFVME
-5524 DENQAG
+5524 DKDQAG
-5530 VLGQIQVTKRL
+5530 MLGQIQVTKRL
-5541 SAIDETTFDNID
+5541 STIDETTFDNID
-5553 LVAEDATVYV
+5553 LVAADATYYV
-5563 GLFTDAQGEHPYGED
+5563 GLFTDAEGKHPYGSD
-5578 YVKEIHIQDAS
+5578 YVKEIHIQNAS
-5589 SGTVTFDNL
+5589 SGTVTYDNL

-5613 VIPYGELQAD
+5613 VIPYGELQTINAE
-5623 AAGSGAG
+5623 SGEG
-5630 FICAGDGS
+5630 FACVGDGAE
-5638 NGGVK
+5638 GGAK
-5643 EITLNPDTGAPEG
+5643 EITLQLDAGTATG
-5656 STELGNVYYGDLP
+5656 STELENVYYGTLP
-5669 DGFAYQGELMITKA
+5669 EGFAYQGQIMLTKA
-5683 VMKDGAPADSS
+5683 IVKDGAPADSD

-5704 ETETVPYKVV
+5704 ETETAPYKVV
-5714 ALKNNG
+5714 TLENNG

-5738 YYIYETDADGNKID
+5738 YYIYETDANGNKVD
-5752 KNSFAYTVSGE
+5752 KDSFAYTVSGE
-5763 GTVDLDVDNTT
+5763 GTVALDMNSTVGT
-5774 AGRTIINTMASDP
+5774 RTIINTIASSSEP
-5787 DTTRTI
+5787 TRTI
-5793 REKNDSD
+5793 RETSD
-5800 TKKISTDTSKKSTGT
+5800 KDNISSKTDKGSTAT
-5815 NRRTSSSKTGDDTRV
+5815 NRRTSSSKTGDDTRT
-5830 GLYLL
+5830 GLYIL
-5835 FFAAAAVGIIL
+5835 FFAAAVVGIVI

-5852 EDKPE
+5852 EDISE

>member
-1 MKKRNFWAKCIAFL
+1 M
-15 LVVVMVLSEQN
+15 
-26 ITTLGETIGSYAQ
+26 SY
-39 ERMAGSSEQETE
+39 
-51 RAIIKEDSSQESS
+51 
-64 SADGSSSS
+64 
-72 SSETSQAESSA
+72 
-83 TQNDSQ
+83 
-89 QTQQTGKNSDAG
+89 
-101 SAQTD
+101 
-106 QGTSAPSGQ
+106 
-115 QALTND
+115 
-121 ASGADNAD
+121 
-129 AQNEKKTADDKKN
+129 NE
-142 NRQNAQKK
+142 
-150 QKAKTEEQND
+150 
-160 GQTAGNENGQDNGGN
+160 
-175 NGENTGDKSGKTFKD
+175 
-190 VAEENYGKNGKT
+190 
-202 ETASVTFEQW
+202 
-212 DDKDKVYAGETVNFE
+212 
-227 VEYVLKAPAYYNY
+227 
-240 GNQGEPLF
+240 
-248 DTYDGTEIVL
+248 
-258 HLPEGLSI
+258 
-266 DESVEET
+266 
-273 LAGID
+273 
-278 IIAPDDN
+278 
-285 PDFAAMQTK
+285 
-294 PNDWVLKFEDNLAK
+294 
-308 ISVVTGD
+308 
-315 VTKSF
+315 
-320 LLPIKVDG
+320 
-328 NGTLEAG
+328 
-335 HIFNFGSK
+335 
-343 GTLAEIKT
+343 
-351 SFTIMDRTGATD
+351 
-363 TATDQKFDK
+363 
-372 NIPTET
+372 
-378 ERVNEQNKLTS
+378 S
-389 KTDDEW
+389 KT
-395 IIKKTAVSEADGGVI
+395 
-410 VSSDTVSSDKKTV
+410 
-423 TVKYDLEVGLK
+423 
-434 GEDGAIATEASVYG
+434 
-448 RNGRVPFDSI
+448 
-458 SLTEIPM
+458 
-465 VTGPDGQKMAVQP
+465 
-478 TSITVTPNYES
+478 
-489 YTGGPITMVKAAS
+489 
-502 GDSWNLPEDVS
+502 
-513 TLPVDTCAG
+513 
-522 KSAGDNVADSAP
+522 
-534 YRSTYQVEM
+534 
-543 VYDYAEF
+543 
-550 ISHYYDPAE
+550 
-559 KQGQVTIN
+559 
-567 NKAELTY
+567 
-574 TLKGLTQISSE
+574 
-585 SDADQYTGEVTRPA
+585 
-599 QLNLQKMIVAHGNST
+599 
-614 SKEYTLT
+614 
-621 NFPAGDPV
+621 
-629 NGAVTYTIQKEDGS
+629 
-643 LPQLYSRTEIN
+643 
-654 NADGTTTYTYSKLEG
+654 
-669 KEGEPVQ
+669 
-676 VSYDKEKKVATVT
+676 VATVI
-689 YTPSADNTTGQ
+689 YTPSADNTNGQ

-714 TGMPANTVYDYVT
+714 TGMPANTVYDHVT
-727 VNGKTVETSG
+727 VDGETVETSG

-777 GVKSGETAGPLQGA
+777 GVKSGETGGPLQGA

-805 TNGTSPTAKATSNDK
+805 TDGTSPIAKATSNDK
-820 GKIVFDRLTYSE
+820 GEVVFERLTYSE

-841 IQAPEDYRIDTEIYD
+841 IQAPEDYRIDTTIHECPISSTNPD
-856 FTISSANPDVTLE
+856 FTLQ
-869 NPIVNTFNLAPV
+869 NPIVNTYNLAPV
-881 KLQKYVWTGS
+881 KLQKYVWNGS
-891 SAGDNGYVAVNS
+891 SDGDADGYVAVDS
-903 VTSKIFNDNGGSF
+903 ATSTIFNSNGGSF
-916 SIEKKIVTTEGKTR
+916 SIEKRVVTSDEEGKPITT
-930 WEPVSDKS
+930 WETVSDKS
-938 ALTLGVNGDIETY
+938 ALTLGSNGDIVTY
-951 LPVYDDNGA
+951 LPVYDDNGNV
-960 EITYRFKE
+960 ITYRFKE
-968 ILPESWH
+968 ILPEGWH
-975 ADDSTKETTE
+975 ADNPTKETTE
-985 TQTAADGSQKQ
+985 TQTNADGTSKE
-996 VRVTYSEEFTLSD
+996 VRVTYSKEFNLEK
-1009 YLGKQPEEINND
+1009 YLGEQSSEIAAND
-1021 DVIKMYNNRS
+1021 IIEMKNDRS
-1031 GSIRLTKDFYEATS
+1031 GSIQVTKDFYEAAS

-1050 VSSGSDLTATFALY
+1050 VSSGSNLTATFALY
-1064 YSTSKDGTDLQ
+1064 YSTSDDGTGLQ

-1080 GVTVAETVQAGKS
+1080 GKTLTETVQAGKS
-1093 VGFNDLPRKI
+1093 VEFKDLPRTI
-1103 NGEAVY
+1103 GGNAVY
-1109 YYLVETSASDGYAP
+1109 YYLVETSAPDGYAP
-1123 SRGDKAKLT
+1123 SPSQKDKKNFL
-1132 GQNQA
+1132 GKNQA
-1137 TLTDKTVEIA
+1137 ALLDNTLKVMVNEEERD
-1147 VDTETKQCPVY
+1147 CPVY
-1158 GPFNFTEAISTGSSG
+1158 GPFNFTEEISTGSSG
-1173 GNENAEIIL
+1173 GSVNEEIVL

-1197 LVEKVNSYD
+1197 LVKKENSYD
-1206 DTFVPGAEYSV
+1206 KTFVEGTAYSV
-1217 YEYEENKTTLKDYA
+1217 YEYVEGKTSYDYYKNQTPVNGLNNIEIDSEN
-1231 DKSPIVQSDGT
+1231 
-1242 KLENIDIINGGTL
+1242 GTL
-1255 VKLEPGN
+1255 SKLEPGK

-1278 TTAGLEEND
+1278 TTAGLEENAP
-1287 SNPLIVDLTDITE
+1287 NPLIVDLIDITE
-1300 GNVDTDEKKR
+1300 GSIDTDEETR
-1310 TVRLRNQPDPK
+1310 TVTLKNQPDPK
-1321 VQITKTLVNAD
+1321 VQITKTRVNAD
-1332 GSETTLNGVEFTVYT
+1332 GSETTLNGVNFTVYK
-1347 KTQDGTFTP
+1347 KTVEGDSVTFTP
-1356 ATIYGQT
+1356 ATIYGET

-1378 AGEYYLKEDIPE
+1378 AGEYYLKEIIPE
-1390 GNPNNILD
+1390 GNPNAILD
-1398 PSEPAYS
+1398 PKNETYREF
-1405 SLYPEK
+1405 YPTSGTEK
-1411 VTIDD
+1411 V
-1416 KEVKIGERAEDGFY
+1416 GEKGNDGEFY
-1430 FGPYPVTDSKDI
+1430 FGPYPVTDSAATL
-1442 IDLGT
+1442 DLGT

-1463 AQVGTDDLLSLAGAE
+1463 AQVGKEEQLLLSGAE

-1484 VIDDQNK
+1484 VIVDQNK
-1491 EQLVNAGTA
+1491 EQLVKAGTA

-1511 NLDIYDTNGQKITYV
+1511 NLDIYDNNGQKITYV
-1526 IEETTAPTGY
+1526 IEETTAPTDY
-1536 TASEEELTVT
+1536 TASEEKLTVQ
-1546 LKPEETVTK
+1546 LNPGETVT
-1555 GTNGAVLEI
+1555 TDTSGAVLEI

-1582 EHEFTQKEYELPGT
+1582 EHEFTQKEYKLPGT
-1596 VIALYEKTTDENGN
+1596 VIALYEKTTDEDGN

-1634 AKEYV
+1634 EKEYV

-1644 VPDGEEYQYLEPKDY
+1644 VPEGEEYQYLEPKDY
-1659 QSDGIHKKVYLKPD
+1659 QSDKIHKKVYLEPD
-1673 YDPKSENAG
+1673 YDPKSEDPA
-1682 LNNLPQTISG
+1682 LNTLPPTISV
-1692 NELDQYYYV
+1692 NNLDQYYYV
-1701 TKEANN
+1701 TKEAN
-1707 TGKPENP
+1707 TDEPENP

-1739 SEDESQREINNAQFD
+1739 KDNESQREINNAQFD
-1754 LYMQVVNDGIEPNE
+1754 LYMQVVDNSSIIPNE
-1768 NGEIPLA
+1768 DETISLA
-1775 YTEGSKNYK
+1775 YTEGSKDYK
-1784 LVGSYSSGTL
+1784 LIGSYSSGTL

-1832 DKANVVTLIKRHD
+1832 DGKNVVTLIKRHD
-1845 TSYVNATTGY
+1845 TNYVNNTTY
-1855 QYVNEDGET
+1855 TLDGQEVHPT
-1864 ITCNPNNVLTYED
+1864 NVMEYWD
-1877 NTVSKREF
+1877 NRVTQESF

-1904 KWAGSYDNKT
+1904 KWAGAYDNET
-1914 GTKNKEYTPLGNAVF
+1914 GDKKEEYTPLGNAAF

-1949 GLDNDTIGQPES
+1949 GLDNDEIGQE
-1961 TDEEDGS
+1961 GS
-1968 GTGEQDETQDKPLTS
+1968 GKILTS

-1992 SQMETIKEELAGQG
+1992 TQMETIRGELAEQG
-2006 VSEETLNDIFRTDDE
+2006 ISEAILNDIFRTDTQ

-2093 ENQPDNT
+2093 ENQSDNT

-2105 TREGSDGQTYA
+2105 TTEGSDGQTYT

-2125 DDADGAA
+2125 SDADGAS
-2132 GKNAQQYRLVNW
+2132 GKGNARQYRLVNW

-2179 NNPSQSYTDR
+2179 NAPSQSYTDR

-2195 MRLERYMNGK
+2195 MRLERYMDGK

-2212 TEDTDGKFTTNARG
+2212 TGNAAGEDTAETATGEKNAAGTGEFTTNARG

-2308 SGDPVN
+2308 SGSSVDN
-2314 SFEFT
+2314 FEFT
-2319 LSKVKDANNQPNSSK
+2319 LSKVKDANDQAATATLR
-2334 PQENTGTDGTATF
+2334 ENTGTEGTATF

-2368 YFGKY
+2368 YFENY
-2373 FEKMYASY
+2373 FEKIYTSY
-2381 TRQDVEEVTG
+2381 TRQDTEAETTG
-2391 ENLGNMVNGN
+2391 ESLNNMVNGN
-2401 GIFLGYTRSLKTGPN
+2401 GIFLGYTRSLKAGSN

-2429 DYRQSTGTPL
+2429 DYGFENMEAPL
-2439 SVLTV
+2439 TVLTIK
-2444 ENPVKDDFQIKKTD
+2444 NPVKDGFQIYKTD
-2458 TDTLVR
+2458 ADDNDL
-2464 NLPGAKFDIYYVSF
+2464 LPGAKFKIDYVSF
-2478 DQVVED
+2478 DQVVD
-2484 DSDIFGTATPPT
+2484 DASDIFGTATPPT
-2496 PVDIIKDSNSITGWT
+2496 PVDITKKSNEITDWDWDPWT
-2511 KFPGST
+2511 GNT
-2517 TDDSEQNGDD
+2517 TDDSAQNGDD

-2548 GIYQITEREAPTG
+2548 GIYRITEQEAPAG
-2561 YNKSNTTQYIVLTG
+2561 YNKSDTSQYIVLTG
-2575 GLNIGTVTID
+2575 GLNIGEVKI
-2585 GASIK
+2585 GNASIK
-2590 KVEPD
+2590 VVKPD

-2623 VSKTINDGNDGNVK
+2623 VSKTINDGNVK

-2652 STTDAGGKIVVNTND
+2652 STTDAGGNIVVNPQNKISTVDHNG
-2667 VRTAKDGDK
+2667 VITA
-2676 TISAVGDTTTETIT
+2676 SGDTANNTIT
-2690 FTGLTRGE
+2690 FTGLTRGK

-2725 ATGDS
+2725 AVGDS

-2816 KDSTG
+2816 KDSTS

-2828 AKLLLTSI
+2828 AKLPLTSI

-2988 STGLITNYQGL
+2988 STDLTNYQGL
-2999 EGIYSYAGGT
+2999 EGIYSYADGA
-3009 ESDSSLSTETVSVD
+3009 ESENSLYTETVRVD
-3023 GQDKTLY
+3023 GQNKTLY
-3030 LLNNNALTKGETYA
+3030 LLNNNALTKGATYA

-3061 ALEPSNEN
+3061 ALEPSDANA
-3069 VRMTAKAALYD
+3069 RMTAKAALYD
-3080 VTDVESFKDSIASDE
+3080 VTDVESFTDGEVSDKDVS
-3095 DVENFL
+3095 NFL

-3122 VNNKT
+3122 VNNNT

-3134 GIEYYSFATV
+3134 GIEYYSFTTV

-3158 TEAAGS
+3158 TEATGS

-3198 SVSSDLAKEVVDKKE
+3198 GVSSDLAKEVVDKQE
-3213 SYTSLFTEGTTVQ
+3213 SYTSLFTEGATVQ

-3237 YPLSKFVVRDEGLTA
+3237 YPLSRFVVRDEGLTA

-3284 ADGNY
+3284 AAGNY

-3317 SSQAQTFSLPADA
+3317 SSQAQTFSLPANA

-3337 EISYASEGFKKATT
+3337 EISYASENFKTATT
-3351 FATGDNTTDGY
+3351 FATGDGY
-3362 VLGTDFKPGAITV
+3362 VLGADFKPGAITV
-3375 TAVLDQQ
+3375 TAMLDQQ
-3382 GGMEP
+3382 GGMEA

-3396 TKVRNKTTS
+3396 TKVRNKATS
-3405 MLEYYTWT
+3405 TLEYYSWT
-3413 SGGQRVKAE
+3413 SDGKRIKAE
-3422 PIPKESTADITFAE
+3422 SIPKEATADITFAE

-3466 NAEDAGA
+3466 NAGDAGA

-3488 TFVAYGN
+3488 TFVVYGN

-3535 LDGSLQPGKSVQITL
+3535 LNGSLQPGKSVRITL
-3550 IAKVENAATSYG
+3550 IARVENTATSYG
-3562 ASIINNVIAGS
+3562 ASITNNVIAGS
-3573 DEKGV
+3573 AEKGV
-3578 VSDGNALGA
+3578 VSEGNSLGA
-3587 SFKNAS
+3587 SFKNAN

-3742 YLNEGNEYK
+3742 YLKEGNEYK
-3751 VYYYIGKLTADSEEI
+3751 VYYYTGKLTADSEEI
-3766 AQSDEHKMKYSDV
+3766 AQSDGHKMKYSDV

-3785 IDFNSTSTSLPTDWT
+3785 IDFNSTSLPTDWT

-3813 IVAVNPVIALTQGT
+3813 VVAVNPVIALTQGT
-3827 TLVVDYTAKVN
+3827 TLVIDYTAKVN
-3838 GGAGW
+3838 GGKGW
-3843 DDNRLNE
+3843 DNDKLNE

-3867 KLNGERPENA
+3867 KLNGEKPEDA
-3877 KLASD
+3877 VQASD

-3926 ALAEQNK
+3926 ELVEQNE
-3933 EDVLIKNLLNDLG
+3933 EDVLIKNLLNGLG

-3959 QKVGT
+3959 QEVGT

-3970 TNWLNKAYFEFGGL
+3970 TNWFNDAYFEFGGL

-3991 GVNEDNAYKNDIQ
+3991 GVNENDAYADDKQTD
-4004 PDTETAFGGGLLD
+4004 PETTFGGGLLD

-4036 EDAGDYEVTDLGET
+4036 ADAGDYEVTDLGNT
-4050 TGKSRDPQLLMNPNT
+4050 TGKSRDPQLLMYPDT
-4065 ITDAALKEDII
+4065 ITDNELKEDII

-4085 RATVIDNTVESE
+4085 GATVIDDTAESE

-4125 VKTAADSSSTKLEN
+4125 VKTAADSPSTKLED
-4139 VSLTVYGPFSDKKI
+4139 VSFTVYGPFSDEKI
-4153 ADGITEA
+4153 AGGITEA
-4160 DLTNGTTIMTNSSG
+4160 DLTNGTPITTNPDG

-4189 MENSTVPGYE
+4189 MENSTAQGYK
-4199 LDNATAT
+4199 LDNAAAT

-4214 QRTVTMTNEEEQR
+4214 PGTVTMTDGET
-4227 EEKTVW
+4227 KAVW

-4265 KTLENKDLGNQQFTF
+4265 KTLEKKDLGNQQFTF
-4280 KLWDGTTGMDAIGN
+4280 KLWDGTMGMDAIGN

-4302 KNNASGEVTFEELSF
+4302 KNNASGEVTFKELSF
-4317 NTTGS
+4317 NTTGL
-4322 HTYYITEELHADSK
+4322 HTYYITEELPADSQ

-4349 IYEVTVNVS
+4349 IYKVTVNVS

-4363 SNEKPIGLTSEVTYK
+4363 SNEKPIGLTSEITYQ

-4422 EGETYTFSVREVT
+4422 TGASPDGNETFTFSVKE
-4435 TGDGQNTGDDTATGE
+4435 GD
-4450 TTVPADSTGSVT
+4450 TVVSTGTAS
-4462 GGTDGQP
+4462 GGTDGQ
-4469 SNITFT
+4469 SVAITFDE
-4475 PINYTLDDVG
+4475 IEYDLSDVE

-4497 QKIAGVTYDNTT
+4497 QNVAGVTYDNTI

-4521 GTLDPHVTYKVG
+4521 GILDPHATYKVG

-4598 KTLKIP
+4598 ETLKIP

-4725 NGQNEGSVIIP
+4725 NGQNDGLVNIP

-4743 VTVSQTGEEYR
+4743 VTVSQTGEEHR
-4754 ETVRFAPI
+4754 ETVRFDPI

-4967 NYYDVTPD
+4967 NSYDVTPD

-4981 KKTITGADIPTG
+4981 KKIITGADIPTG

-5100 DSSVTHATFTNTY
+5100 DSSVTHASFTNTY
-5113 SVTPDTFT
+5113 SVTPDAFT

-5130 DSVTRPTAKDFTFKL
+5130 DSVARPNAKDFIFKL

-5156 FTGYDETTGSGTALE
+5156 FTGYVDEANTGIALE
-5171 GANTIETKVNGSGT
+5171 GTNTIETQVNGSGT

-5199 NFRIQEEAG
+5199 KFRIQEEAG

-5213 TYDDAVWTLTVQV
+5213 TYDDAVWMLTVQV

-5279 VYETDDVFYAGI
+5279 EYETNDMFYAGI
-5291 FRKVDNTGGGTGSET
+5291 FRKVDNTGDGTGSET

-5313 VKNVVVDNKTV
+5313 VKNVVVDNQTV

-5361 KGHPLVSFDEDGNA
+5361 EGHPLVSFDEDGNA
-5375 VYNQSFAYEISSE
+5375 VYNQPFAYEISSE
-5388 STGKDETV
+5388 STGEDGTV

-5431 SGNPLTGAFLE
+5431 SGNPLTGAVLE
-5442 LWKQSDS
+5442 LWKQADS
-5449 VDVGVDAD
+5449 VDAGVAAD
-5457 ADRTKAANGDILLDT
+5457 EDRTKAGNGDILLET

-5714 ALKNNG
+5714 ALENNG

-5787 DTTRTI
+5787 DTTRTV

>member
-39 ERMAGSSEQETE
+39 ERMTGSSEQETE

-64 SADGSSSS
+64 SADGSSAS
-72 SSETSQAESSA
+72 SSETSQAESSVSK
-83 TQNDSQ
+83 NDSQ
-89 QTQQTGKNSDAG
+89 KTQQTDNNSDAG

-106 QGTSAPSGQ
+106 QGTSASSGQ
-115 QALTND
+115 QALTD
-121 ASGADNAD
+121 GASDVDNAG

-395 IIKKTAVSEADGGVI
+395 IIKKTAVSEAEGGVI
-410 VSSDTVSSDKKTV
+410 VSSDKKTV

-434 GEDGAIATEASVYG
+434 GKDGAIATEASVYG

-458 SLTEIPM
+458 SLTEIPA
-465 VTGPDGQKMAVQP
+465 VTGPDRQKMEVQP
-478 TSITVTPNYES
+478 TSITVRPNYED
-489 YTGGPITMVKAAS
+489 YTGRPITMVKKAAS
-502 GDSWNLPEDVS
+502 EDSWNLPEDVS

-522 KSAGDNVADSAP
+522 KSVGDNVADSAP
-534 YRSTYQVEM
+534 YRSTYRVEM

-550 ISHYYDPAE
+550 VSHYYDPAE
-559 KQGQVTIN
+559 EQGQVTIN
-567 NKAELTY
+567 NKAKLTY
-574 TLKGLTQISSE
+574 TLKGLTQKSSE
-585 SDADQYTGEVTRPA
+585 HDADQYTGEVTSPA

-614 SKEYTLT
+614 SKEYTLA
-621 NFPAGDPV
+621 NFPTGDPV
-629 NGAVTYTIQKEDGS
+629 NGAVTYTIQEKDNTP
-643 LPQLYSRTEIN
+643 LQLYSRIETKNE
-654 NADGTTTYTYSKLEG
+654 DGTITYTYNKLEG

-676 VSYDKEKKVATVT
+676 VLYNEAKTVATVI
-689 YTPSADNTTGQ
+689 YTPSADNTSGQ

-714 TGMPANTVYDYVT
+714 TGMPANTVYDHVT

-749 EITIAQAG
+749 EITIAQAE

-777 GVKSGETAGPLQGA
+777 GVRSGETEGPLQGA
-791 VFGLYESKDAAKAD
+791 VFGLYESKDEAETD
-805 TNGTSPTAKATSNDK
+805 TNGTSPIAKATSNDK
-820 GKIVFDRLTYSE
+820 GEVVFERLTYSE

-841 IQAPEDYRIDTEIYD
+841 IQAPEDYRIDTNDKNETKIYD
-856 FTISSANPDVTLE
+856 FTISSENPDVTLE

-891 SAGDNGYVAVNS
+891 SDGGNGYVAVNS

-916 SIEKKIVTTEGKTR
+916 SIEKKIVTTEGKTT

-938 ALTLGVNGDIETY
+938 ALTLGVYGNIETY
-951 LPVYDDNGA
+951 LPVYDDNGNV
-960 EITYRFKE
+960 ITYRFKE
-968 ILPESWH
+968 ILPEGWH
-975 ADDSTKETTE
+975 ADEPTKETTE

-996 VRVTYSEEFTLSD
+996 VRVTYSEEFTLEN
-1009 YLGKQPEEINND
+1009 YLGKQSSEIAAND
-1021 DVIKMYNNRS
+1021 IIEMKNDRS
-1031 GSIRLTKDFYEATS
+1031 GSIEVTKDFYEAAS

-1050 VSSGSDLTATFALY
+1050 VSSGSNLTATFALY
-1064 YSTSKDGTDLQ
+1064 YSTKDDGTELQ
-1075 PYQIN
+1075 PYQNITKD
-1080 GVTVAETVQAGKS
+1080 VKAGTS
-1093 VGFNDLPRKI
+1093 VKFKDLPRTI
-1103 NGEAVY
+1103 DGNAVY
-1109 YYLVETSASDGYAP
+1109 YYLVETSAPDGYAP
-1123 SRGDKAKLT
+1123 SQKDKEKLAR
-1132 GQNQA
+1132 QNQA
-1137 TLTDKTVEIA
+1137 KLLTQIVS
-1147 VDTETKQCPVY
+1147 VGNKQCPVY
-1158 GPFNFTEAISTGSSG
+1158 GPFNFTEEISTGSSG
-1173 GNENAEIIL
+1173 GSANTEIVL
-1182 DQTAIIKN
+1182 DQTAIINN

-1197 LVEKVNSYD
+1197 LVKKKNSYD
-1206 DTFVPGAEYSV
+1206 KNFVKGAEYSV
-1217 YEYEENKTTLKDYA
+1217 YIYA
-1231 DKSPIVQSDGT
+1231 DGKTSYDYYKNQTPVNGLNNIEIDS
-1242 KLENIDIINGGTL
+1242 ENGTL
-1255 VKLEPGN
+1255 SKLEPGE

-1278 TTAGLEEND
+1278 TMNEATAGK
-1287 SNPLIVDLTDITE
+1287 NPLLVDLTGITK
-1300 GNVDTDEKKR
+1300 GNIDTGEMVR
-1310 TVRLRNQPDPK
+1310 TVTLMNQPDPK

-1356 ATIYGQT
+1356 VTIYGQES
-1363 NYTITSGTS
+1363 YTITSGT
-1372 GNKQLP
+1372 NDQQLP

-1398 PSEPAYS
+1398 PSNVAYS
-1405 SLYPEK
+1405 SLYPET
-1411 VTIDD
+1411 VTIDY
-1416 KEVKIGERAEDGFY
+1416 KKVTIGERATDGFY
-1430 FGPYPVTDSKDI
+1430 FGPYTVTDSKDTI
-1442 IDLGT
+1442 NFGT

-1463 AQVGTDDLLSLAGAE
+1463 AQVGKDELLSLAGAE

-1484 VIDDQNK
+1484 MVDDK
-1491 EQLVNAGTA
+1491 ENVQLVKAGTA

-1511 NLDIYDTNGQKITYV
+1511 NLDIYDNNGQKITYV
-1526 IEETTAPTGY
+1526 IEETTAPTDY
-1536 TASEEELTVT
+1536 TASEEKLTVE
-1546 LKPEETVTK
+1546 LKPGETVTMD
-1555 GTNGAVLEI
+1555 TDNNDLVI

-1596 VIALYEKTTDENGN
+1596 VIALYEKTTNKNGETI
-1610 VSYEYKDV
+1610 YEYKEV

-1634 AKEYV
+1634 EKEYV

-1644 VPDGEEYQYLEPKDY
+1644 VPEGEEYQYLEPKDY
-1659 QSDGIHKKVYLKPD
+1659 QPPKEGEGENAPQHKKIYLKPD
-1673 YDPKSENAG
+1673 YDPKSENSE
-1682 LNNLPQTISG
+1682 LNTLPSPISV

-1701 TKEANN
+1701 IKKAND
-1707 TGKPENP
+1707 KDAPVNP

-1725 AQLQIRKFV
+1725 AQLQIKKFV
-1734 TDNKG
+1734 TDETKD
-1739 SEDESQREINNAQFD
+1739 SEGNVIEEKERVINNAQFD
-1754 LYMQVVNDGIEPNE
+1754 LYMQVVDNS
-1768 NGEIPLA
+1768 EITPDASGKLPLA
-1775 YTEGSKNYK
+1775 YTEGSKDYK
-1784 LVGSYSSGTL
+1784 LIGSYSSGTL

-1832 DKANVVTLIKRHD
+1832 DGKNVVTLIKRHD
-1845 TSYVNATTGY
+1845 TNYVNNTTY
-1855 QYVNEDGET
+1855 TLDGQEVHPT
-1864 ITCNPNNVLTYED
+1864 NVMEYWD
-1877 NTVSKREF
+1877 NRVTQESF

-1914 GTKNKEYTPLGNAVF
+1914 GNKNEEYTPLGNAVF

-1949 GLDNDTIGQPES
+1949 GLDNNQIGQ
-1961 TDEEDGS
+1961 TRGQ
-1968 GTGEQDETQDKPLTS
+1968 GAKPLTS

-1992 SQMETIKEELAGQG
+1992 SQMETIKEELAKQG
-2006 VSEETLNDIFRTDDE
+2006 VSEETLNDIFRTDKE

-2047 MYMFFQNKEVE
+2047 MYMFFQNNEVE
-2058 NSSEGTEYIT
+2058 GSSEGTKHIT

-2073 DAYYVTGDHN
+2073 DAYYVKGNHN
-2083 SAAYKDATLA
+2083 SDAYKNTALA
-2093 ENQPDNT
+2093 EDQSDNT

-2105 TREGSDGQTYA
+2105 TTEDSNGQTYT
-2116 LFDGNYTAP
+2116 LFSGNYTVP
-2125 DDADGAA
+2125 NDADGAQ
-2132 GKNAQQYRLVNW
+2132 GKGNKQQYRLVNW

-2179 NNPSQSYTDR
+2179 NAPSQSYTDR

-2195 MRLERYMNGK
+2195 MRLERYMDGE

-2212 TEDTDGKFTTNARG
+2212 TGNAVGEDTAETATGEKNAAGTGEFTTDARG

-2235 RGTYRIIEDPTNEQ
+2235 RGTYRIIEDPTDEQ
-2249 LSGQLQNYENIYD
+2249 LQGQMQYYENIYD

-2295 PKKLSLT
+2295 PKKLSLS

-2308 SGDPVN
+2308 SGNPVE
-2314 SFEFT
+2314 SFGFT
-2319 LSKVKDANNQPNSSK
+2319 LLKVKDANDQPNSSK

-2359 ALSSTYSKK
+2359 ASSSTYSKK

-2381 TRQDVEEVTG
+2381 IRQDVEQETTG
-2391 ENLGNMVNGN
+2391 ESLNNMVNGN
-2401 GIFLGYTRSLKTGPN
+2401 GIFLGYTRSLKSGPN

-2429 DYRQSTGTPL
+2429 DYGFENMEAPL
-2439 SVLTV
+2439 TVLTIK
-2444 ENPVKDDFQIKKTD
+2444 NPVKDGFQIYKTD
-2458 TDTLVR
+2458 ADDNDL
-2464 NLPGAKFDIYYVSF
+2464 LPGAKFKIDYVSF
-2478 DQVVED
+2478 DQVVD
-2484 DSDIFGTATPPT
+2484 DASDIFGTATPPT
-2496 PVDIIKDSNSITGWT
+2496 QVDITKKSNEITDWDPWT
-2511 KFPGST
+2511 GNT
-2517 TDDSEQNGDD
+2517 TDDSAQNGDD
-2527 YKGGYWVT
+2527 YKDGYWVT
-2535 GEDGIIQISNADP
+2535 GDDGIIQISNADP
-2548 GIYQITEREAPTG
+2548 GIYQITEQEAPAG
-2561 YNKSNTTQYIVLTG
+2561 YNKSDTSQYIVLTG
-2575 GLNIGTVTID
+2575 GLNIGEVKI
-2585 GASIK
+2585 GNASIK
-2590 KVEPD
+2590 VVKPD

-2623 VSKTINDGNDGNVK
+2623 VSKTINDGNVK

-2713 NNVTINTSQTGE
+2713 NNVTINTSQAGE

-2730 QTAGTAADNQTT
+2730 QTAGTVADNQTT

-2755 LPDTSAGLSIT
+2755 LPNTSAGLSVT

-2806 LLNDVDFEEE
+2806 LLDDVDFEEE

-2863 TLTPGQVAD
+2863 TLMPGQVID
-2872 VETKAKDELNKD
+2872 VETEAKEELQKQ
-2884 WSSSKYATSGST
+2884 WTQTKYVTSGSIKN
-2896 ESNNE
+2896 NNE

-2929 NSSVESEKPAPLNGV
+2929 NNSVESEKPNPLNGV
-2944 TFTLYQRTINPKGNW
+2944 TFTLYQRTINSQGNW

-2964 DITGT
+2964 GITGK

-2980 MQYALAEE
+2980 MQYALAEGN
-2988 STGLITNYQGL
+2988 TGLTNYQGL
-2999 EGIYSYAGGT
+2999 EGIYSYADGA
-3009 ESDSSLSTETVSVD
+3009 ESENSLSTETVTID
-3023 GQDKTLY
+3023 NQPKTLY
-3030 LLNNNALTKGETYA
+3030 LLNNDALTKGATYA

-3056 IRKFN
+3056 IRKFD

-3069 VRMTAKAALYD
+3069 ARMTAKAALYD
-3080 VTDVESFKDSIASDE
+3080 VTDVESFKDGAASDE

-3109 TRTEPTAIRSDIA
+3109 TRTEPTAILSDIA

-3134 GIEYYSFATV
+3134 GTEYYSFATV

-3158 TEAAGS
+3158 TEATGS

-3198 SVSSDLAKEVVDKKE
+3198 GVSSDLAKEVVDKQE
-3213 SYTSLFTEGTTVQ
+3213 SYTSLFTEGATVQ

-3237 YPLSKFVVRDEGLTA
+3237 YPLSRFVVRDEGLTA

-3284 ADGNY
+3284 AAGNY

-3317 SSQAQTFSLPADA
+3317 SSQAQTFSLPANA

-3337 EISYASEGFKKATT
+3337 EISYASENFKTATT
-3351 FATGDNTTDGY
+3351 FATGDGY
-3362 VLGTDFKPGAITV
+3362 VLGADFKPGAITV
-3375 TAVLDQQ
+3375 TAMLDQQ
-3382 GGMEP
+3382 GGMEA

-3396 TKVRNKTTS
+3396 TKVRNKATS
-3405 MLEYYTWT
+3405 TLEYYSWT
-3413 SGGQRVKAE
+3413 SDGKRIKAE
-3422 PIPKESTADITFAE
+3422 SIPKEATADITFAE

-3466 NAEDAGA
+3466 NAGDAGA

-3488 TFVAYGN
+3488 TFVVYGN

-3508 LDAGDTGITLGSV
+3508 LDAEDTGITLGSV

-3535 LDGSLQPGKSVQITL
+3535 LNGSLQPGKSVRITL
-3550 IAKVENAATSYG
+3550 IARVENAATSYG
-3562 ASIINNVIAGS
+3562 ASITNNVIAGS
-3573 DEKGV
+3573 AEKGV
-3578 VSDGNALGA
+3578 VSEGNSLGA
-3587 SFKNAS
+3587 SFKNAN

-3618 DMLGNQSGDG
+3618 DMLDNQSGDG

-3668 TNDANGAMN
+3668 TNDADGAMN

-3727 SVITQTNEPGQTSQR
+3727 SVITQTNEPGQTSQI
-3742 YLNEGNEYK
+3742 YLNESSEYK
-3751 VYYYIGKLTADSEEI
+3751 VYYYTGKLTADSEEL
-3766 AQSDEHKMKYSDV
+3766 AQSDDQKAKYSAV

-3785 IDFNSTSTSLPTDWT
+3785 IDFNSTSLPTNWT
-3800 AQRPADITDVTAF
+3800 AQRPTDITEVTAF
-3813 IVAVNPVIALTQGT
+3813 VVAVNPVIALTQGT
-3827 TLVVDYTAKVN
+3827 TLVIDYTAKVN
-3838 GGAGW
+3838 GGNGW
-3843 DDNRLNE
+3843 DNDKLNE

-3861 AIYKNY
+3861 ATYKNY
-3867 KLNGERPENA
+3867 KLNGEKPEDA
-3877 KLASD
+3877 VQASD

-3912 VWEDGESVD
+3912 IWEDGESVD

-3926 ALAEQNK
+3926 ELVEQNE
-3933 EDVLIKNLLNDLG
+3933 EDVLIKNLLNGLG

-3959 QKVGT
+3959 QEVGT

-4036 EDAGDYEVTDLGET
+4036 ADAGDYEVTDLGET

-4085 RATVIDNTVESE
+4085 RATVIDDTVESE

-4125 VKTAADSSSTKLEN
+4125 VKTAADSSSTKLEG
-4139 VSLTVYGPFSDKKI
+4139 VSFTVYGPFSDEKI

-4189 MENSTVPGYE
+4189 MENSTAQGYK

-4280 KLWDGTTGMDAIGN
+4280 KLWDGTTGINAIGN

-4422 EGETYTFSVREVT
+4422 TGASPDGNETFTFSVKE
-4435 TGDGQNTGDDTATGE
+4435 GD
-4450 TTVPADSTGSVT
+4450 TVVSTGTAS
-4462 GGTDGQP
+4462 GGTDGQ
-4469 SNITFT
+4469 SVAITFDE
-4475 PINYTLDDVG
+4475 IEYDLSDVG

-4497 QKIAGVTYDNTT
+4497 QNVAGVTYDNTI

-4521 GTLDPHVTYKVG
+4521 GTLDPHATYKVG

-4591 GVQMPST
+4591 GVRMPST
-4598 KTLKIP
+4598 GTLEIP

-4754 ETVRFAPI
+4754 ETVRFDPI

-4837 FAPKVIKTLNGDIP
+4837 FAPKVVKTLNGDIP

-4887 NKEASF
+4887 NKEAYF

-4924 DSKWILTVNVVDDP
+4924 DSKWILTVNVVDDS

-4967 NYYDVTPD
+4967 NSYDVTPD
-4975 TYAPQV
+4975 TYAPKV
-4981 KKTITGADIPTG
+4981 EKTITGADIPTG

-5113 SVTPDTFT
+5113 SVTPDAFT

-5130 DSVTRPTAKDFTFKL
+5130 DSVARPNAKDFTFTL
-5145 TADEQNPAGGA
+5145 TADEKNPTGGA

-5199 NFRIQEEAG
+5199 KFRIQEEAG

-5213 TYDDAVWTLTVQV
+5213 TYDDAVWMLTVQV

-5291 FRKVDNTGGGTGSET
+5291 FRKVDNTGDGTGSET

-5313 VKNVVVDNKTV
+5313 VKNVVVDDKTV
-5324 ESGVVQLANND
+5324 ESGVVQLANNGR
-5335 SVEVYVPLGGE
+5335 VEVYVPLGGE

-5361 KGHPLVSFDEDGNA
+5361 EGHPLVSFDEDGNA
-5375 VYNQSFAYEISSE
+5375 VYNQPFAYEISSE
-5388 STGKDETV
+5388 STGEDGTV

-5431 SGNPLTGAFLE
+5431 SGNPLTGAVLE
-5442 LWKQSDS
+5442 LWKQADS
-5449 VDVGVDAD
+5449 VDAGVAAD
-5457 ADRTKAANGDILLDT
+5457 EDRTKAANGDILLET

-5515 GDPITLVME
+5515 GDSITLIME
-5524 DENQAG
+5524 DENQAN

-5598 PSGTYYVFETQQDGT
+5598 PSGIYYVFETQQDGT

-5714 ALKNNG
+5714 ALENNG